1 MIDLT
6 AVIDNEEAIR
16 KFREL
21 RNIARNATTSVVT
34 DADRMDYA
42 MQRFAA
48 TLGKI
53 GVGVSLAGLVRQI
66 AATRGEFQQLEVAFT
81 TLLQSKEKADALMS
95 QMVDLA
101 AKTPFDLKGVA
112 DGARQLL
119 AYGFAA
125 EDITG
130 TLTRLGNV
138 AAGLGL
144 PLERLTYLYG
154 TTAVQGRL
162 YARDM
167 LQFTS
172 SGIPVLQEMA
182 KMYGKT
188 TEEINEM
195 VSAGKIGFED
205 VKKVI
210 EGMTNEG
217 GQFYNLMQEQS
228 KTITGLIS
236 NLGDALD
243 TMFNDIGKSQ
253 EGVIAGVL
261 QGTISLVE
269 NYQKVLD
276 ILVPLVATYG
286 AYKAAIMLTVA
297 AQRVNMVVMR
307 EAVLQK
313 ALALK
318 IGKELTAAQAV
329 EAARMTLVTKGW
341 KALTVA
347 IKANTVAMLRNP
359 VGLITT
365 AIAALT
371 YGLYKLITADSAQE
385 AAQKRVNAAMDEY
398 HQKLDEQK
406 SKAESLHSVMNDD
419 VSTAYSKQKAYEDLI
434 KTYPELLKKY
444 DEEQIKLMSLVDLTK
459 ELNRIND
466 ARKERDLEERY
477 NNKLAEINRE
487 KQYHNTWIGKRDDYA
502 ELYEL
507 EKQLKSFRE
516 TMAAAAPAD
525 VKIATL
531 QGNIDEL
538 TEQNKEIDRLI
549 QEARR
554 KAAQGQF
561 IPYNESEAYLQ
572 EQKQSNVKTIASN
585 QGQITKLQEG
595 GTAVVQNKAYWEN
608 LKKEAQG
615 AIDAMDISL
624 KGTAEWK
631 KLEAQIVE
639 YDAKIKQFNTSDKTV
654 KSVSDA
660 QKKLAELI
668 FANDRALEQSRLDI
682 MKDGREKEL
691 AELDMQI
698 TEKLQVIE
706 KERKLLNEAYD
717 KDPSSARNEAAQ
729 RMTSEFKGNAGLL
742 ARPLIDAAEL
752 VKKGW
757 EDAGDGIATVFSSQY
772 GILDAEGKEIEL
784 LVTPILPNG
793 DVLSP
798 QELEDYIYRQLQGA
812 SDILKSDT
820 KKIVIAT
827 GVSSD
832 GSAGEILHQLQEAY
846 YSEDIKFKERQINIE
861 QKLVDAK
868 AAINLKYANE
878 YDKISKQI
886 MDDTLS
892 DEERKFQDIK
902 DKYAEFRKWVETAKE
917 GGSITLD
924 QAGELEGKIKQ
935 AEENKVLLEKEK
947 AWNEYLTKYGTFR
960 ERLQATKDEYDR
972 KIAGTVTEGERSMLE
987 AERDAA
993 LADFEVQ
1000 ASEWAQQLADMSI
1013 VQLDEMMREAQKK
1026 LEEARKAYDKL
1037 DSSSTS
1043 EAEGLRK
1050 TIIRL
1055 EAEIKK
1061 LKEQLSKASE
1071 TAKTGDWGG
1080 MATAFNAIAETT
1092 RNAANGI
1099 CEYDEG
1105 LANVLSTMGD
1115 IAASVGSFASAM
1127 GNIETSGASFENVMG
1142 GITSGISLATTVIG
1156 GLFNLFKRDDAIE
1169 RTRRQFADLNDEI
1182 IRLKRESEING
1193 WEGTIFG
1200 EDAFRNASENMNV
1213 FTEAYDRYNKTL
1225 SKIQKRGGKFSFL
1238 TGIKEWESAAESIA
1252 NMSVKTRHGTWFR
1265 SAKYESLGSLLP
1277 ELFDDGELNM
1287 DALQKFTESDLFGKL
1302 AEENQELI
1310 KDLVDDW
1317 ELYQDAIEATKDYL
1331 SGIFGDLGNT
1341 MTDALVDAFTNGTNA
1356 AESFKDSV
1364 SGMLGKL
1371 AKDMIY
1377 SIQLAPL
1384 FEEAQKQMLTAMENA
1399 SGLSPEKQFEQ
1410 YTNIID
1416 SLVSSVEG
1424 KQDDVMR
1431 MLEAFREAGNKHNL
1445 DLFTPDNDV
1454 SAQTA
1459 STRGYQVMSQ
1469 DEGEEMNG
1477 RLSDVQAK
1485 TGNILAAVEFV
1496 KSLSAEQLNRT
1507 TDIRDI
1513 MIQLNG
1519 NVADI
1524 RSYTR
1529 VLPTMN
1535 ETLTS
1540 MNRKLDNL

>member
-236 NLGDALD
+236 NLGEALD

-682 MKDGREKEL
+682 MKDGLNKEL
-691 AELDMQI
+691 AEIDFQ
-698 TEKLQVIE
+698 TEQRKQAISKAREEE
-706 KERKLLNEAYD
+706 KEASGGKLTNEREQDFATQMANVEV
-717 KDPSSARNEAAQ
+717 KANNERIAAR
-729 RMTSEFKGNAGLL
+729 M
-742 ARPLIDAAEL
+742 
-752 VKKGW
+752 
-757 EDAGDGIATVFSSQY
+757 
-772 GILDAEGKEIEL
+772 
-784 LVTPILPNG
+784 
-793 DVLSP
+793 
-798 QELEDYIYRQLQGA
+798 
-812 SDILKSDT
+812 
-820 KKIVIAT
+820 
-827 GVSSD
+827 
-832 GSAGEILHQLQEAY
+832 
-846 YSEDIKFKERQINIE
+846 
-861 QKLVDAK
+861 
-868 AAINLKYANE
+868 KYANE

-935 AEENKVLLEKEK
+935 AEENKVLLENEK

-1099 CEYDEG
+1099 REYDEG

-1341 MTDALVDAFTNGTNA
+1341 MTDALADAFTNGTNA

>member
-66 AATRGEFQQLEVAFT
+66 ATTRGEFQQLEVAFT
-81 TLLQSKEKADALMS
+81 TLLQNKEKADALMAE
-95 QMVDLA
+95 MVDLA

-286 AYKAAIMLTVA
+286 TYRAALIATAAIEKVQATITATKAILEQTKMLTRATQAQILFNKAVKANPYVLA
-297 AQRVNMVVMR
+297 AS
-307 EAVLQK
+307 
-313 ALALK
+313 ALV
-318 IGKELTAAQAV
+318 G
-329 EAARMTLVTKGW
+329 LVTLIYQFSDGGYNAAKAQKDLNESIANASAGAIAEQRELARLKGELEGCTEGT
-341 KALTVA
+341 KEYEETKKKIIDKFGQYDSSLKQEALSVQTLTEKYSSLSQA
-347 IKANTVAMLRNP
+347 IMDSYNARQYEQFSASQSKQLEETITKNLDKLYNRLLKE
-359 VGLITT
+359 VGDEKGAELYAKIRDSIISGQELDDDI
-365 AIAALT
+365 IAALDRIQDKGT
-371 YGLYKLITADSAQE
+371 IIADSRIDSWIKNIRE
-385 AAQKRVNAAMDEY
+385 AQKLADEMDAQARRRFGINTP
-398 HQKLDEQK
+398 QKQNEN
-406 SKAESLHSVMNDD
+406 ESPKNEV
-419 VSTAYSKQKAYEDLI
+419 
-434 KTYPELLKKY
+434 
-444 DEEQIKLMSLVDLTK
+444 
-459 ELNRIND
+459 
-466 ARKERDLEERY
+466 
-477 NNKLAEINRE
+477 
-487 KQYHNTWIGKRDDYA
+487 
-502 ELYEL
+502 
-507 EKQLKSFRE
+507 
-516 TMAAAAPAD
+516 
-525 VKIATL
+525 
-531 QGNIDEL
+531 
-538 TEQNKEIDRLI
+538 QNKV
-549 QEARR
+549 
-554 KAAQGQF
+554 AA
-561 IPYNESEAYLQ
+561 
-572 EQKQSNVKTIASN
+572 VH
-585 QGQITKLQEG
+585 
-595 GTAVVQNKAYWEN
+595 NKAYWEN

-615 AIDAMDISL
+615 AIDAMDVSL

-668 FANDRALEQSRLDI
+668 LANDRALEQSRLDI
-682 MKDGREKEL
+682 MKEGLDKEL
-691 AELDMQI
+691 AEIDFQ
-698 TEKLQVIE
+698 TEQRKQAISKAREEE
-706 KERKLLNEAYD
+706 KEASGGKLTNEREQVFTTQMANLETKANDERIAARK
-717 KDPSSARNEAAQ
+717 
-729 RMTSEFKGNAGLL
+729 
-742 ARPLIDAAEL
+742 
-752 VKKGW
+752 
-757 EDAGDGIATVFSSQY
+757 
-772 GILDAEGKEIEL
+772 
-784 LVTPILPNG
+784 
-793 DVLSP
+793 
-798 QELEDYIYRQLQGA
+798 
-812 SDILKSDT
+812 
-820 KKIVIAT
+820 
-827 GVSSD
+827 
-832 GSAGEILHQLQEAY
+832 
-846 YSEDIKFKERQINIE
+846 
-861 QKLVDAK
+861 
-868 AAINLKYANE
+868 KYAKE
-878 YDKISKQI
+878 YNKISKQI
-886 MDDTLS
+886 TDSALS
-892 DEERKFQDIK
+892 EEERKYQGIK
-902 DKYAEFRKWVETAKE
+902 DKYAEFRKWVETAKA
-917 GGSITLD
+917 GGNITSD
-924 QAGELEGKIKQ
+924 Q
-935 AEENKVLLEKEK
+935 AEEL
-947 AWNEYLTKYGTFR
+947 
-960 ERLQATKDEYDR
+960 
-972 KIAGTVTEGERSMLE
+972 
-987 AERDAA
+987 
-993 LADFEVQ
+993 
-1000 ASEWAQQLADMSI
+1000 
-1013 VQLDEMMREAQKK
+1013 
-1026 LEEARKAYDKL
+1026 
-1037 DSSSTS
+1037 
-1043 EAEGLRK
+1043 
-1050 TIIRL
+1050 
-1055 EAEIKK
+1055 EIKIN
-1061 LKEQLSKASE
+1061 Q
-1071 TAKTGDWGG
+1071 
-1080 MATAFNAIAETT
+1080 AETT
-1092 RNAANGI
+1092 EALKAIVDEYGTAEDKITEIHEKAEKARQVATENGRS
-1099 CEYDEG
+1099 D
-1105 LANVLSTMGD
+1105 L
-1115 IAASVGSFASAM
+1115 IAKITQWEKDQISAIEASVIEQSDLWKQLLGDLDRMTTDQLQEAINQARQLIANSTNLSIQDTQALLGS
-1127 GNIETSGASFENVMG
+1127 IENAHKK
-1142 GITSGISLATTVIG
+1142 LTTR
-1156 GLFNLFKRDDAIE
+1156 NPFKA
-1169 RTRRQFADLNDEI
+1169 
-1182 IRLKRESEING
+1182 LK
-1193 WEGTIFG
+1193 
-1200 EDAFRNASENMNV
+1200 D
-1213 FTEAYDRYNKTL
+1213 AYDRYRKAVKSGNKYDIASAWADVQTATQRVKKTFSEMIEIVSDLGGALDSDVVDGFNKIDSIVGNAMNAFEGFGKKGEKSTEDIIKGL
-1225 SKIQKRGGKFSFL
+1225 SGVTGIITTIIGLFDNSARQAEIQAEKNRQLEGTWDSINYQVERYIDLLETAGGSEYFENAEKALSSIQKGIDLTIKSLTDFPTGEVDKI
-1238 TGIKEWESAAESIA
+1238 TGILKVISFAGGRDI
-1252 NMSVKTRHGTWFR
+1252 NI
-1265 SAKYESLGSLLP
+1265 SLLGVSK
-1277 ELFDDGELNM
+1277 EDYETLKQIYEVLQSGDKDAIIALKDNEDLFKLLPKWMQDLINKLIDYDDQLKKTQEDINKDLFQTTTSDMEDAIISWLKNVKDGSDEASEYLEDAM
-1287 DALQKFTESDLFGKL
+1287 RDALL
-1302 AEENQELI
+1302 
-1310 KDLVDDW
+1310 
-1317 ELYQDAIEATKDYL
+1317 
-1331 SGIFGDLGNT
+1331 
-1341 MTDALVDAFTNGTNA
+1341 
-1356 AESFKDSV
+1356 ESFKIEQLRPRLQEFYKKYAQYADTDQDN
-1364 SGMLGKL
+1364 KL
-1371 AKDMIY
+1371 D
-1377 SIQLAPL
+1377 
-1384 FEEAQKQMLTAMENA
+1384 LTADEI
-1399 SGLSPEKQFEQ
+1399 SKLREEWKD
-1410 YTNIID
+1410 IID
-1416 SLVSSVEG
+1416 WSKAQTEGIRDVIGESSSL
-1424 KQDDVMR
+1424 
-1431 MLEAFREAGNKHNL
+1431 
-1445 DLFTPDNDV
+1445 

>member
-125 EDITG
+125 EDVTG

-286 AYKAAIMLTVA
+286 AYRAALIATAAIEKVQATITATKAILEQTKMLTRATQAQILFNKAVKANPYVLA
-297 AQRVNMVVMR
+297 AS
-307 EAVLQK
+307 
-313 ALALK
+313 ALV
-318 IGKELTAAQAV
+318 G
-329 EAARMTLVTKGW
+329 LVTLIYQFSDGGYNAA
-341 KALTVA
+341 KAQKDLNES
-347 IKANTVAMLRNP
+347 IANASA
-359 VGLITT
+359 G
-365 AIAALT
+365 AIAEQRELARLKGELEGCT
-371 YGLYKLITADSAQE
+371 EGTKEYEETKKKIIDKFGQYDSSLKQE
-385 AAQKRVNAAMDEY
+385 ALSVQTLTEKYSSLSQAIMDSYNARQY
-398 HQKLDEQK
+398 EQF
-406 SKAESLHSVMNDD
+406 SASQ
-419 VSTAYSKQKAYEDLI
+419 SKQLEETITKNLDKLYNR
-434 KTYPELLKKY
+434 LLKEVG
-444 DEEQIKLMSLVDLTK
+444 DEK
-459 ELNRIND
+459 
-466 ARKERDLEERY
+466 
-477 NNKLAEINRE
+477 
-487 KQYHNTWIGKRDDYA
+487 GA
-502 ELYEL
+502 ELYAKIRDSIISGQEL
-507 EKQLKSFRE
+507 
-516 TMAAAAPAD
+516 D
-525 VKIATL
+525 DDIIAVL
-531 QGNIDEL
+531 DRI
-538 TEQNKEIDRLI
+538 QNKGTIIADSRIDSWIKNIREAQKLADEADA
-549 QEARR
+549 QARR
-554 KAAQGQF
+554 RFGINTPQKQNE
-561 IPYNESEAYLQ
+561 NESPKNEVQNKVA
-572 EQKQSNVKTIASN
+572 A
-585 QGQITKLQEG
+585 
-595 GTAVVQNKAYWEN
+595 VQNKAYWEN

-668 FANDRALEQSRLDI
+668 LANDRALEQSRLDI
-682 MKDGREKEL
+682 MKDGLDKEL
-691 AELDMQI
+691 AEIDFQ
-698 TEKLQVIE
+698 TEQRKQAISKAREEE
-706 KERKLLNEAYD
+706 KEASGGKLTD
-717 KDPSSARNEAAQ
+717 KREQD
-729 RMTSEFKGNAGLL
+729 F
-742 ARPLIDAAEL
+742 
-752 VKKGW
+752 
-757 EDAGDGIATVFSSQY
+757 ATQM
-772 GILDAEGKEIEL
+772 A
-784 LVTPILPNG
+784 N
-793 DVLSP
+793 
-798 QELEDYIYRQLQGA
+798 LE
-812 SDILKSDT
+812 
-820 KKIVIAT
+820 
-827 GVSSD
+827 
-832 GSAGEILHQLQEAY
+832 
-846 YSEDIKFKERQINIE
+846 
-861 QKLVDAK
+861 AK
-868 AAINLKYANE
+868 ANDERIAARKKYANE

-886 MDDTLS
+886 TDSALS
-892 DEERKFQDIK
+892 EEERKYQGIK
-902 DKYAEFRKWVETAKE
+902 DKYAEFRKWVETAKA
-917 GGSITLD
+917 GGNITSD
-924 QAGELEGKIKQ
+924 QAEELEGKIKQ
-935 AEENKVLLEKEK
+935 AEENKVLLENEK

-1099 CEYDEG
+1099 REYDEG

-1193 WEGTIFG
+1193 GEGTIFG

-1238 TGIKEWESAAESIA
+1238 TGIKEWDSAAESIA
-1252 NMSVKTRHGTWFR
+1252 NMSVKTRHGTWLR

-1287 DALQKFTESDLFGKL
+1287 DALQKFTESDLFGNL
-1302 AEENQELI
+1302 AKENQELI

-1341 MTDALVDAFTNGTNA
+1341 MTDTLVDAFANGTNA

-1364 SGMLGKL
+1364 SGMLSKL

-1384 FEEAQKQMLTAMENA
+1384 FEEAQKQMLTVMENA

-1416 SLVSSVEG
+1416 SLVSNVEG

>member
-253 EGVIAGVL
+253 EGIISNVL

-595 GTAVVQNKAYWEN
+595 STGVVQNKAYWEN
-608 LKKEAQG
+608 LKKEAQE

-668 FANDRALEQSRLDI
+668 LANDRALEQSRLDI
-682 MKDGREKEL
+682 MKEGLDKEL
-691 AELDMQI
+691 AEIDFQ
-698 TEKLQVIE
+698 TEQRKQAISKAREEE
-706 KERKLLNEAYD
+706 KEASGGKLTNEREQDFATQMANLEV
-717 KDPSSARNEAAQ
+717 KANNERIAAR
-729 RMTSEFKGNAGLL
+729 M
-742 ARPLIDAAEL
+742 
-752 VKKGW
+752 
-757 EDAGDGIATVFSSQY
+757 
-772 GILDAEGKEIEL
+772 
-784 LVTPILPNG
+784 
-793 DVLSP
+793 
-798 QELEDYIYRQLQGA
+798 
-812 SDILKSDT
+812 
-820 KKIVIAT
+820 
-827 GVSSD
+827 
-832 GSAGEILHQLQEAY
+832 
-846 YSEDIKFKERQINIE
+846 
-861 QKLVDAK
+861 
-868 AAINLKYANE
+868 KYANE

-1099 CEYDEG
+1099 REYDEG

-1127 GNIETSGASFENVMG
+1127 GNIETSGARFENVLG

-1238 TGIKEWESAAESIA
+1238 TGIKEWDSAAESIA

-1302 AEENQELI
+1302 AGENQELI

-1341 MTDALVDAFTNGTNA
+1341 MTDALVDAFANGTNA

>member
-66 AATRGEFQQLEVAFT
+66 ATTRGEFQQLEVAFT
-81 TLLQSKEKADALMS
+81 TLLQNKEKADALMAE
-95 QMVDLA
+95 MVDLA

-286 AYKAAIMLTVA
+286 TYRAALIATAAIEKVQATITATKAILEQTKMLTRATQAQILFNKAVKANPYVLAASALVGLVSVIWRFSNRAKEAAKNAEGIARVNRQVAEQTDAEVARIKSLQDHLSDTNAAYSARKKALDDLKSIVPSYHANLTEEGSLINNNTAALKAYITEFERLVKLQA
-297 AQRVNMVVMR
+297 AQ
-307 EAVLQK
+307 
-313 ALALK
+313 
-318 IGKELTAAQAV
+318 
-329 EAARMTLVTKGW
+329 
-341 KALTVA
+341 
-347 IKANTVAMLRNP
+347 
-359 VGLITT
+359 
-365 AIAALT
+365 
-371 YGLYKLITADSAQE
+371 
-385 AAQKRVNAAMDEY
+385 
-398 HQKLDEQK
+398 
-406 SKAESLHSVMNDD
+406 
-419 VSTAYSKQKAYEDLI
+419 
-434 KTYPELLKKY
+434 
-444 DEEQIKLMSLVDLTK
+444 
-459 ELNRIND
+459 
-466 ARKERDLEERY
+466 
-477 NNKLAEINRE
+477 
-487 KQYHNTWIGKRDDYA
+487 
-502 ELYEL
+502 
-507 EKQLKSFRE
+507 
-516 TMAAAAPAD
+516 
-525 VKIATL
+525 
-531 QGNIDEL
+531 DEL
-538 TEQNKEIDRLI
+538 TEAYKKQRQLQKELTKYEHDLA
-549 QEARR
+549 EARQYNSLVAQPSVSAKVGTSGLQAISMGAGSGVAKPTAEIENQIER
-554 KAAQGQF
+554 IKSEISATNDIINELNNEITNTSFEEKASKTILSAIQNLTDAQNA
-561 IPYNESEAYLQ
+561 YNEAVKAWEAAV
-572 EQKQSNVKTIASN
+572 SDGSDISVVKE
-585 QGQITKLQEG
+585 K
-595 GTAVVQNKAYWEN
+595 
-608 LKKEAQG
+608 QG
-615 AIDAMDISL
+615 AVDA
-624 KGTAEWK
+624 AK
-631 KLEAQIVE
+631 KALDEAR
-639 YDAKIKQFNTSDKTV
+639 
-654 KSVSDA
+654 
-660 QKKLAELI
+660 KLAGVDEKTKKAVTKSQKELADLVL
-668 FANDRALEQSRLDI
+668 ANDLALEQSRLDI

-1000 ASEWAQQLADMSI
+1000 ESEWAQQLADMSI

-1099 CEYDEG
+1099 REYDEG

-1341 MTDALVDAFTNGTNA
+1341 MTDALADAFTNGTNA

>member
-81 TLLQSKEKADALMS
+81 TLLQNKEKADALMAE
-95 QMVDLA
+95 MVDLA

-276 ILVPLVATYG
+276 ILIPLVATYG

-525 VKIATL
+525 VKIVTL

-595 GTAVVQNKAYWEN
+595 GTAVVRNKAYWEN

-682 MKDGREKEL
+682 MKEGLDKEL
-691 AELDMQI
+691 AEIDFQ
-698 TEKLQVIE
+698 TEQRKQAISKAREEE
-706 KERKLLNEAYD
+706 KEASGGKLTNEREQDFATQMANLEV
-717 KDPSSARNEAAQ
+717 KANNERIAAR
-729 RMTSEFKGNAGLL
+729 M
-742 ARPLIDAAEL
+742 
-752 VKKGW
+752 
-757 EDAGDGIATVFSSQY
+757 
-772 GILDAEGKEIEL
+772 
-784 LVTPILPNG
+784 
-793 DVLSP
+793 
-798 QELEDYIYRQLQGA
+798 
-812 SDILKSDT
+812 
-820 KKIVIAT
+820 
-827 GVSSD
+827 
-832 GSAGEILHQLQEAY
+832 
-846 YSEDIKFKERQINIE
+846 
-861 QKLVDAK
+861 
-868 AAINLKYANE
+868 KYANE

-924 QAGELEGKIKQ
+924 QAGELEEKIKQ
-935 AEENKVLLEKEK
+935 AETTKTLKAIVDEYGTAEDKITEIHEK
-947 AWNEYLTKYGTFR
+947 AEKAR
-960 ERLQATKDEYDR
+960 QVATENGRSDLIA
-972 KIAGTVTEGERSMLE
+972 KIAQWEKDQISAIE
-987 AERDAA
+987 ASVIEQSDLWKQLLGDLDRMTTDQLQEAISQARQLIANSTNLSIQDTQA
-993 LADFEVQ
+993 LLGSVENAY
-1000 ASEWAQQLADMSI
+1000 
-1013 VQLDEMMREAQKK
+1013 KK
-1026 LEEARKAYDKL
+1026 L
-1037 DSSSTS
+1037 
-1043 EAEGLRK
+1043 
-1050 TIIRL
+1050 
-1055 EAEIKK
+1055 
-1061 LKEQLSKASE
+1061 
-1071 TAKTGDWGG
+1071 
-1080 MATAFNAIAETT
+1080 TT
-1092 RNAANGI
+1092 RNP
-1099 CEYDEG
+1099 
-1105 LANVLSTMGD
+1105 
-1115 IAASVGSFASAM
+1115 
-1127 GNIETSGASFENVMG
+1127 
-1142 GITSGISLATTVIG
+1142 
-1156 GLFNLFKRDDAIE
+1156 FKA
-1169 RTRRQFADLNDEI
+1169 
-1182 IRLKRESEING
+1182 LK
-1193 WEGTIFG
+1193 
-1200 EDAFRNASENMNV
+1200 D
-1213 FTEAYDRYNKTL
+1213 AYDRYHKALKSENKDGVTSAWADVQTATQSVKSNISEITQIASSLGGILGNEVGDGISKVGSLTNDLITVFEGFGGGGASTPGGIMAWVQAGMNVATTIIGLFDDSARQAEIQAEKNRQLEGTWDSINYQVERYIDLLETAGGSEYFENAEKAL
-1225 SKIQKRGGKFSFL
+1225 SSIQKGIDLAIQSLTDFPTVAADKFTHALRVISSSSFGEKVRPSVL
-1238 TGIKEWESAAESIA
+1238 GITQEEYEALKRISKVLQSGDKDAIIALKENEDFW
-1252 NMSVKTRHGTWFR
+1252 K
-1265 SAKYESLGSLLP
+1265 LLP
-1277 ELFDDGELNM
+1277 EWIQQGIDKLIDYDDQLKKTQEDINKDLFQTTTSDMEDAIISWLKNVKDGSDEASEYLEDAM
-1287 DALQKFTESDLFGKL
+1287 RDALL
-1302 AEENQELI
+1302 
-1310 KDLVDDW
+1310 
-1317 ELYQDAIEATKDYL
+1317 
-1331 SGIFGDLGNT
+1331 
-1341 MTDALVDAFTNGTNA
+1341 
-1356 AESFKDSV
+1356 ESFKIEQLRPRLQEFYKKYAQYADTDQDN
-1364 SGMLGKL
+1364 KL
-1371 AKDMIY
+1371 D
-1377 SIQLAPL
+1377 
-1384 FEEAQKQMLTAMENA
+1384 LTADEI
-1399 SGLSPEKQFEQ
+1399 SKLREEWKD
-1410 YTNIID
+1410 IID
-1416 SLVSSVEG
+1416 WSKEQTEGIRDVIGESSSL
-1424 KQDDVMR
+1424 
-1431 MLEAFREAGNKHNL
+1431 
-1445 DLFTPDNDV
+1445 

>member
-66 AATRGEFQQLEVAFT
+66 ATTRGEFQQLEVAFT
-81 TLLQSKEKADALMS
+81 TLLQNKEKADALMAE
-95 QMVDLA
+95 MVDLA

-276 ILVPLVATYG
+276 ILIPLVATYG
-286 AYKAAIMLTVA
+286 AYKAALIATAAIEKVQATITATKAILEQTKMLTRATQAQILFNKAVKANPYVLA
-297 AQRVNMVVMR
+297 AS
-307 EAVLQK
+307 
-313 ALALK
+313 ALV
-318 IGKELTAAQAV
+318 G
-329 EAARMTLVTKGW
+329 LVTLIYQFSDGGYNAAKAQKDLNESIANASAGAIAEQRELARLKGELEGCTEGT
-341 KALTVA
+341 KEYEETKKKIIDKFGQYDSSLKQEALSVQTLTEKYNSLSQA
-347 IKANTVAMLRNP
+347 IMDSYNARQYEQFSASQSKQLEETITKNLDKLYNRLLKE
-359 VGLITT
+359 VGDEKGAELYAKIRDSIISGQELDDDI
-365 AIAALT
+365 IAALDRIQDKGT
-371 YGLYKLITADSAQE
+371 IIADSRIDSWIKNIRE
-385 AAQKRVNAAMDEY
+385 AQKLADEMDA
-398 HQKLDEQK
+398 Q
-406 SKAESLHSVMNDD
+406 
-419 VSTAYSKQKAYEDLI
+419 
-434 KTYPELLKKY
+434 
-444 DEEQIKLMSLVDLTK
+444 
-459 ELNRIND
+459 
-466 ARKERDLEERY
+466 ARKRFG
-477 NNKLAEINRE
+477 INTPQ
-487 KQYHNTWIGKRDDYA
+487 KQNENESPKN
-502 ELYEL
+502 E
-507 EKQLKSFRE
+507 
-516 TMAAAAPAD
+516 
-525 VKIATL
+525 V
-531 QGNIDEL
+531 
-538 TEQNKEIDRLI
+538 QNKVSAI
-549 QEARR
+549 
-554 KAAQGQF
+554 
-561 IPYNESEAYLQ
+561 
-572 EQKQSNVKTIASN
+572 
-585 QGQITKLQEG
+585 
-595 GTAVVQNKAYWEN
+595 QNKAYWEN

-668 FANDRALEQSRLDI
+668 LANDRALEQSRLDI
-682 MKDGREKEL
+682 MKEGLDKEL
-691 AELDMQI
+691 AEIDFQ
-698 TEKLQVIE
+698 TEQRKQAISKAREEE
-706 KERKLLNEAYD
+706 KEASGGKLTNE
-717 KDPSSARNEAAQ
+717 REQ
-729 RMTSEFKGNAGLL
+729 
-742 ARPLIDAAEL
+742 
-752 VKKGW
+752 
-757 EDAGDGIATVFSSQY
+757 VFTTQM
-772 GILDAEGKEIEL
+772 A
-784 LVTPILPNG
+784 N
-793 DVLSP
+793 
-798 QELEDYIYRQLQGA
+798 LE
-812 SDILKSDT
+812 
-820 KKIVIAT
+820 
-827 GVSSD
+827 
-832 GSAGEILHQLQEAY
+832 
-846 YSEDIKFKERQINIE
+846 
-861 QKLVDAK
+861 AK
-868 AAINLKYANE
+868 ANDERIAARKKYAKE
-878 YDKISKQI
+878 YNKISKQI
-886 MDDTLS
+886 TDSALS
-892 DEERKFQDIK
+892 EEERKYQGIK
-902 DKYAEFRKWVETAKE
+902 DKYTEFRKWVETAKA
-917 GGSITLD
+917 GGNITSD
-924 QAGELEGKIKQ
+924 Q
-935 AEENKVLLEKEK
+935 
-947 AWNEYLTKYGTFR
+947 
-960 ERLQATKDEYDR
+960 
-972 KIAGTVTEGERSMLE
+972 
-987 AERDAA
+987 
-993 LADFEVQ
+993 
-1000 ASEWAQQLADMSI
+1000 
-1013 VQLDEMMREAQKK
+1013 
-1026 LEEARKAYDKL
+1026 
-1037 DSSSTS
+1037 
-1043 EAEGLRK
+1043 AEGL
-1050 TIIRL
+1050 
-1055 EAEIKK
+1055 EIKIN
-1061 LKEQLSKASE
+1061 Q
-1071 TAKTGDWGG
+1071 
-1080 MATAFNAIAETT
+1080 AETT
-1092 RNAANGI
+1092 EALKAI
-1099 CEYDEG
+1099 VDEYGTAEDKITEIHEKAEKARQVATESG
-1105 LANVLSTMGD
+1105 RSDLITK
-1115 IAASVGSFASAM
+1115 IAQWEKDQISAIEASVIEQSDLWKQLLGDLDRMTTDQLQEAINQARQLIANSTNLSIQDTQALLGS
-1127 GNIETSGASFENVMG
+1127 IENAYKK
-1142 GITSGISLATTVIG
+1142 LTTR
-1156 GLFNLFKRDDAIE
+1156 NPFKA
-1169 RTRRQFADLNDEI
+1169 
-1182 IRLKRESEING
+1182 LK
-1193 WEGTIFG
+1193 
-1200 EDAFRNASENMNV
+1200 D
-1213 FTEAYDRYNKTL
+1213 AYDRYRKAVKSGNKDDIASAWADVQTATQRVKKTFSEMIEIVSDLGGALDSDVVDGFNKIDSIVGNAMNAFEGFGKKGKKSTEDIIKGL
-1225 SKIQKRGGKFSFL
+1225 SGV
-1238 TGIKEWESAAESIA
+1238 TGII
-1252 NMSVKTRHGTWFR
+1252 TTIIG
-1265 SAKYESLGSLLP
+1265 
-1277 ELFDDGELNM
+1277 LFDDSARQAEIQAEKNRQLEGTWDSINYQVERYIDLLETAGGSEYFENAEKALSSIQKGIDLTIKSLTDFPTGEVDKITGILKVISFAGGRDINTSLLGVSKEDYETLKQVYEVLQSGDKDAIIALKDNEDLFKLLPKWM
-1287 DALQKFTESDLFGKL
+1287 QDLINKLIDYDDQLKKTQEDINKDLFQTTTSDMEDAVISWLKNVKDGSDEASEYLEDAMRDALL
-1302 AEENQELI
+1302 
-1310 KDLVDDW
+1310 
-1317 ELYQDAIEATKDYL
+1317 
-1331 SGIFGDLGNT
+1331 
-1341 MTDALVDAFTNGTNA
+1341 
-1356 AESFKDSV
+1356 ESFKIEQLRPRLQEFYKKYAQYADTDQDN
-1364 SGMLGKL
+1364 KL
-1371 AKDMIY
+1371 D
-1377 SIQLAPL
+1377 
-1384 FEEAQKQMLTAMENA
+1384 LTADEI
-1399 SGLSPEKQFEQ
+1399 SKLREEWKD
-1410 YTNIID
+1410 IID
-1416 SLVSSVEG
+1416 WSKEQTEGIRDIIGESSSL
-1424 KQDDVMR
+1424 
-1431 MLEAFREAGNKHNL
+1431 
-1445 DLFTPDNDV
+1445 

>member
-81 TLLQSKEKADALMS
+81 TLLQNKEKADALMAE
-95 QMVDLA
+95 MVDLA

-682 MKDGREKEL
+682 MKDGLNKEL
-691 AELDMQI
+691 AEIDFQ
-698 TEKLQVIE
+698 TEQRKQAISKAREEE
-706 KERKLLNEAYD
+706 KEASGGKLTNEREQDFATQMANVEV
-717 KDPSSARNEAAQ
+717 KANNERIAAR
-729 RMTSEFKGNAGLL
+729 M
-742 ARPLIDAAEL
+742 
-752 VKKGW
+752 
-757 EDAGDGIATVFSSQY
+757 
-772 GILDAEGKEIEL
+772 
-784 LVTPILPNG
+784 
-793 DVLSP
+793 
-798 QELEDYIYRQLQGA
+798 
-812 SDILKSDT
+812 
-820 KKIVIAT
+820 
-827 GVSSD
+827 
-832 GSAGEILHQLQEAY
+832 
-846 YSEDIKFKERQINIE
+846 
-861 QKLVDAK
+861 
-868 AAINLKYANE
+868 KYANE

-935 AEENKVLLEKEK
+935 AEENKVLLENEK

-1099 CEYDEG
+1099 REYDEG

-1238 TGIKEWESAAESIA
+1238 TGIKEWDSAAESIA

-1341 MTDALVDAFTNGTNA
+1341 MTDALVDAFANGTNA

-1364 SGMLGKL
+1364 SGMLSKL

-1384 FEEAQKQMLTAMENA
+1384 FEEAQKQMLTVMENA

-1416 SLVSSVEG
+1416 SLVSNVEG

>member
-66 AATRGEFQQLEVAFT
+66 ATTRGEFQQLEVAFT
-81 TLLQSKEKADALMS
+81 TLLQNKEKADALMAE
-95 QMVDLA
+95 MVDLA

-286 AYKAAIMLTVA
+286 TYRAALIATAAIEKVQATITATKAILEQTKMLTRATQAQILFNKAVKANPYVLAASALVGLVSVIWRFSNRAKEAAKNAEGLARVNRQVAEQTDAEVARIKSLQDILSDTNAAYSARKKALDDLKSIVPSYHANLTEEGSLINNNTAALKAYITEFERLVKLQA
-297 AQRVNMVVMR
+297 AQ
-307 EAVLQK
+307 
-313 ALALK
+313 
-318 IGKELTAAQAV
+318 
-329 EAARMTLVTKGW
+329 
-341 KALTVA
+341 
-347 IKANTVAMLRNP
+347 
-359 VGLITT
+359 
-365 AIAALT
+365 
-371 YGLYKLITADSAQE
+371 
-385 AAQKRVNAAMDEY
+385 
-398 HQKLDEQK
+398 
-406 SKAESLHSVMNDD
+406 
-419 VSTAYSKQKAYEDLI
+419 
-434 KTYPELLKKY
+434 
-444 DEEQIKLMSLVDLTK
+444 
-459 ELNRIND
+459 
-466 ARKERDLEERY
+466 
-477 NNKLAEINRE
+477 
-487 KQYHNTWIGKRDDYA
+487 
-502 ELYEL
+502 
-507 EKQLKSFRE
+507 
-516 TMAAAAPAD
+516 
-525 VKIATL
+525 
-531 QGNIDEL
+531 DEL
-538 TEQNKEIDRLI
+538 TEAYKKQRQLQKELTKYEHDLA
-549 QEARR
+549 EARQYNSLV
-554 KAAQGQF
+554 AQPSVSAKVGTSGLQAISMGAGSGVAKPTAEIENQIERIKSEISATNDIINELNNEITNTSF
-561 IPYNESEAYLQ
+561 EEEASKTILSAIQNLTDAQNAYNEAVKAWEAAV
-572 EQKQSNVKTIASN
+572 SDGSDISVVKE
-585 QGQITKLQEG
+585 K
-595 GTAVVQNKAYWEN
+595 
-608 LKKEAQG
+608 QG
-615 AIDAMDISL
+615 AVDA
-624 KGTAEWK
+624 AK
-631 KLEAQIVE
+631 KALDEAR
-639 YDAKIKQFNTSDKTV
+639 
-654 KSVSDA
+654 
-660 QKKLAELI
+660 KLAGVDEKTKKAVTKSQKELADLVL
-668 FANDRALEQSRLDI
+668 ANDLALEQSRLDI

-892 DEERKFQDIK
+892 DKERKFQDIK

-1099 CEYDEG
+1099 REYDEG

-1341 MTDALVDAFTNGTNA
+1341 MTDALADAFTNGTNA

>member
-81 TLLQSKEKADALMS
+81 TLLQNKEKADALMAE
-95 QMVDLA
+95 MVDLA

-276 ILVPLVATYG
+276 ILIPLVATYG

-525 VKIATL
+525 VKIVTL

-595 GTAVVQNKAYWEN
+595 GTAVVRNKAYWEN

-682 MKDGREKEL
+682 MKEGLDKEL
-691 AELDMQI
+691 AEIDFQ
-698 TEKLQVIE
+698 TEQRKQAISKAREEE
-706 KERKLLNEAYD
+706 KEASGGKLTNE
-717 KDPSSARNEAAQ
+717 REQ
-729 RMTSEFKGNAGLL
+729 
-742 ARPLIDAAEL
+742 
-752 VKKGW
+752 
-757 EDAGDGIATVFSSQY
+757 VFTTQM
-772 GILDAEGKEIEL
+772 A
-784 LVTPILPNG
+784 N
-793 DVLSP
+793 
-798 QELEDYIYRQLQGA
+798 LE
-812 SDILKSDT
+812 
-820 KKIVIAT
+820 
-827 GVSSD
+827 
-832 GSAGEILHQLQEAY
+832 
-846 YSEDIKFKERQINIE
+846 
-861 QKLVDAK
+861 AK
-868 AAINLKYANE
+868 ANDERIAARKKYAKE
-878 YDKISKQI
+878 YNKISKQI
-886 MDDTLS
+886 TDSALS
-892 DEERKFQDIK
+892 EEERKYQGIK
-902 DKYAEFRKWVETAKE
+902 DKYAEFRKWVETAKA
-917 GGSITLD
+917 GGNITSD
-924 QAGELEGKIKQ
+924 Q
-935 AEENKVLLEKEK
+935 
-947 AWNEYLTKYGTFR
+947 
-960 ERLQATKDEYDR
+960 
-972 KIAGTVTEGERSMLE
+972 
-987 AERDAA
+987 
-993 LADFEVQ
+993 
-1000 ASEWAQQLADMSI
+1000 
-1013 VQLDEMMREAQKK
+1013 
-1026 LEEARKAYDKL
+1026 
-1037 DSSSTS
+1037 
-1043 EAEGLRK
+1043 AEGL
-1050 TIIRL
+1050 
-1055 EAEIKK
+1055 EIKIN
-1061 LKEQLSKASE
+1061 Q
-1071 TAKTGDWGG
+1071 
-1080 MATAFNAIAETT
+1080 AETT
-1092 RNAANGI
+1092 EALKAVVD
-1099 CEYDEG
+1099 EYGTAEDKITEIHEKAEKARQVATESG
-1105 LANVLSTMGD
+1105 RSDLITKITQWEKDQISA
-1115 IAASVGSFASAM
+1115 IEASVIEQSDLWKQLLGDLDRMTTDQLQEAINQARQLIANSTNLSIQDTQALLGS
-1127 GNIETSGASFENVMG
+1127 IENAYKK
-1142 GITSGISLATTVIG
+1142 LTTR
-1156 GLFNLFKRDDAIE
+1156 NPFKA
-1169 RTRRQFADLNDEI
+1169 
-1182 IRLKRESEING
+1182 LK
-1193 WEGTIFG
+1193 
-1200 EDAFRNASENMNV
+1200 D
-1213 FTEAYDRYNKTL
+1213 AYDRYRKAVKSGNKDDIASAWADVQTATQRVKKTFSEMIEIVSDLGGALDSDVVDGFNKIDSIVGNAMNAFEGFGKKGKKSTEDIIKGL
-1225 SKIQKRGGKFSFL
+1225 SGV
-1238 TGIKEWESAAESIA
+1238 TGII
-1252 NMSVKTRHGTWFR
+1252 TTIIG
-1265 SAKYESLGSLLP
+1265 
-1277 ELFDDGELNM
+1277 LFDDSARQAEIQAEKNRQLEGTWDSINYQVERYIDLLETAGGSEYFENAEKALSSIQKGIDLTIKSLTDFPTGEVDKITGILKVISFAGGRDINTSLLGVSKEDYETLKQVYEVLQSGDKDAIIALKDNEDLFKLLPKWM
-1287 DALQKFTESDLFGKL
+1287 QDLIDKLIDYDDQLKKTQEDINKDLFQTTTSDMEDAIISWLKNVKDGSDEASEYLEDAMRDALL
-1302 AEENQELI
+1302 
-1310 KDLVDDW
+1310 
-1317 ELYQDAIEATKDYL
+1317 
-1331 SGIFGDLGNT
+1331 
-1341 MTDALVDAFTNGTNA
+1341 
-1356 AESFKDSV
+1356 ESFKIEQLRPRLQEFYKKYAQYADTDQDN
-1364 SGMLGKL
+1364 KL
-1371 AKDMIY
+1371 D
-1377 SIQLAPL
+1377 
-1384 FEEAQKQMLTAMENA
+1384 LTADEI
-1399 SGLSPEKQFEQ
+1399 SKLREEWKD
-1410 YTNIID
+1410 IID
-1416 SLVSSVEG
+1416 WSKEQTEGIRDVIGESSSL
-1424 KQDDVMR
+1424 
-1431 MLEAFREAGNKHNL
+1431 
-1445 DLFTPDNDV
+1445 

>member
-125 EDITG
+125 EDVTG

-253 EGVIAGVL
+253 EGIISNVL

-286 AYKAAIMLTVA
+286 TYRAALIATAAIEKVQATITATKAILEQTKMLTRATQAQILFNKAVKANPYVLA
-297 AQRVNMVVMR
+297 AS
-307 EAVLQK
+307 
-313 ALALK
+313 ALV
-318 IGKELTAAQAV
+318 G
-329 EAARMTLVTKGW
+329 LVTLIYQFSDGGYNAA
-341 KALTVA
+341 KAQKDLNES
-347 IKANTVAMLRNP
+347 IANASA
-359 VGLITT
+359 G
-365 AIAALT
+365 AIAEQRELARLKGELEGCT
-371 YGLYKLITADSAQE
+371 EGTKEYEETKKKIIDKFGQYDSSLKQE
-385 AAQKRVNAAMDEY
+385 ALSVQTLTEKYSSLSQAIMDSYNARQY
-398 HQKLDEQK
+398 EQF
-406 SKAESLHSVMNDD
+406 SASQ
-419 VSTAYSKQKAYEDLI
+419 SKQLEETITKNLDKLYNR
-434 KTYPELLKKY
+434 LLKEMG
-444 DEEQIKLMSLVDLTK
+444 DEK
-459 ELNRIND
+459 
-466 ARKERDLEERY
+466 
-477 NNKLAEINRE
+477 
-487 KQYHNTWIGKRDDYA
+487 GA
-502 ELYEL
+502 ELYAKIRDSIISGQEL
-507 EKQLKSFRE
+507 
-516 TMAAAAPAD
+516 D
-525 VKIATL
+525 DDIIAVL
-531 QGNIDEL
+531 DRI
-538 TEQNKEIDRLI
+538 QNKGTIIADSRIDSWIKNIREAQKLADETDA
-549 QEARR
+549 QARR
-554 KAAQGQF
+554 RFGINTPQKQNE
-561 IPYNESEAYLQ
+561 NESPKNEVQNKVA
-572 EQKQSNVKTIASN
+572 
-585 QGQITKLQEG
+585 
-595 GTAVVQNKAYWEN
+595 AVHNKAYWEN

-668 FANDRALEQSRLDI
+668 LANDRALEQSRLDI
-682 MKDGREKEL
+682 MKDGLNKEL
-691 AELDMQI
+691 AEIDFQTQQRKQAI
-698 TEKLQVIE
+698 SKAREEE
-706 KERKLLNEAYD
+706 KEASGGKLTNE
-717 KDPSSARNEAAQ
+717 REQ
-729 RMTSEFKGNAGLL
+729 
-742 ARPLIDAAEL
+742 
-752 VKKGW
+752 
-757 EDAGDGIATVFSSQY
+757 VFTTQM
-772 GILDAEGKEIEL
+772 A
-784 LVTPILPNG
+784 N
-793 DVLSP
+793 
-798 QELEDYIYRQLQGA
+798 LE
-812 SDILKSDT
+812 
-820 KKIVIAT
+820 
-827 GVSSD
+827 
-832 GSAGEILHQLQEAY
+832 
-846 YSEDIKFKERQINIE
+846 
-861 QKLVDAK
+861 AK
-868 AAINLKYANE
+868 ANDERIAARKKYAKE
-878 YDKISKQI
+878 YNKISKQI
-886 MDDTLS
+886 TDSALS
-892 DEERKFQDIK
+892 EEERKYQGIK
-902 DKYAEFRKWVETAKE
+902 DKYAEFRKWVETAKA
-917 GGSITLD
+917 GGNITSD
-924 QAGELEGKIKQ
+924 Q
-935 AEENKVLLEKEK
+935 
-947 AWNEYLTKYGTFR
+947 
-960 ERLQATKDEYDR
+960 
-972 KIAGTVTEGERSMLE
+972 
-987 AERDAA
+987 
-993 LADFEVQ
+993 
-1000 ASEWAQQLADMSI
+1000 
-1013 VQLDEMMREAQKK
+1013 
-1026 LEEARKAYDKL
+1026 
-1037 DSSSTS
+1037 
-1043 EAEGLRK
+1043 AEGL
-1050 TIIRL
+1050 
-1055 EAEIKK
+1055 EIKIN
-1061 LKEQLSKASE
+1061 Q
-1071 TAKTGDWGG
+1071 
-1080 MATAFNAIAETT
+1080 AETT
-1092 RNAANGI
+1092 EALKAVVDEYGTAEDKITEIHEKAEKARQVATENGRSDLI
-1099 CEYDEG
+1099 TKITQWEKDQISAIE
-1105 LANVLSTMGD
+1105 
-1115 IAASVGSFASAM
+1115 ASVIEQSDLWKQLLGDLDRMTTDQLQEAINQARQLIANSTNLSIQDTQALLGSV
-1127 GNIETSGASFENVMG
+1127 ENAYKK
-1142 GITSGISLATTVIG
+1142 LTTR
-1156 GLFNLFKRDDAIE
+1156 NPFKA
-1169 RTRRQFADLNDEI
+1169 
-1182 IRLKRESEING
+1182 LK
-1193 WEGTIFG
+1193 
-1200 EDAFRNASENMNV
+1200 D
-1213 FTEAYDRYNKTL
+1213 AYDRYHKALKSENKDGVT
-1225 SKIQKRGGKFSFL
+1225 
-1238 TGIKEWESAAESIA
+1238 SAWADVQTA
-1252 NMSVKTRHGTWFR
+1252 TQSVKSNISEITQIA
-1265 SAKYESLGSLLP
+1265 SSLGGILGNEVGDGISKVGSLTNDLITVFEGFGGGGASTP
-1277 ELFDDGELNM
+1277 GGIMAWVQAGMNVATTIIGLFDDSARQAEIQAEKNRQLEGTWDSINYQVERYIDLLETAGGSEYFENAEKALSSIQKGIDLTIKSLTDFPTGEVDKITGILKVISFAGGRDINTSLLGVSKEDYETLKQVYEVLQSGDKDAIIALKDNEDLFKLLPKWM
-1287 DALQKFTESDLFGKL
+1287 QDLIDKLIDYDDQLKKTQEDINKDLFQTTTSDMEDAIISWLKNVKDGSDEASEYLEDAMRDALL
-1302 AEENQELI
+1302 
-1310 KDLVDDW
+1310 
-1317 ELYQDAIEATKDYL
+1317 
-1331 SGIFGDLGNT
+1331 
-1341 MTDALVDAFTNGTNA
+1341 
-1356 AESFKDSV
+1356 ESFKIEQLRPRLQEFYKKYAQYADTDQDN
-1364 SGMLGKL
+1364 KL
-1371 AKDMIY
+1371 D
-1377 SIQLAPL
+1377 
-1384 FEEAQKQMLTAMENA
+1384 LTADEI
-1399 SGLSPEKQFEQ
+1399 SKLREEWKD
-1410 YTNIID
+1410 IID
-1416 SLVSSVEG
+1416 WSKEQTEGIRDVIGESSSL
-1424 KQDDVMR
+1424 
-1431 MLEAFREAGNKHNL
+1431 
-1445 DLFTPDNDV
+1445 

>member
-253 EGVIAGVL
+253 EGIISNVL

-286 AYKAAIMLTVA
+286 TYRAALIATAAIEKVQATITATKAILEQTKMLTRATQAQILFNKAVKANPYVLA
-297 AQRVNMVVMR
+297 AS
-307 EAVLQK
+307 
-313 ALALK
+313 ALV
-318 IGKELTAAQAV
+318 G
-329 EAARMTLVTKGW
+329 LVTLIYQFSDGGYNAA
-341 KALTVA
+341 KAQKDLNES
-347 IKANTVAMLRNP
+347 IANASA
-359 VGLITT
+359 G
-365 AIAALT
+365 AIAEQRELARLKGELEGCT
-371 YGLYKLITADSAQE
+371 EGTKEYEETKKKIIDKFGQYDSSLKQE
-385 AAQKRVNAAMDEY
+385 ALSVQTLTEKYSSLSQAIMDSYNARQY
-398 HQKLDEQK
+398 EQF
-406 SKAESLHSVMNDD
+406 SASQ
-419 VSTAYSKQKAYEDLI
+419 SKQLEETITKNLDKLYNR
-434 KTYPELLKKY
+434 LLKEVG
-444 DEEQIKLMSLVDLTK
+444 DEK
-459 ELNRIND
+459 
-466 ARKERDLEERY
+466 
-477 NNKLAEINRE
+477 
-487 KQYHNTWIGKRDDYA
+487 GA
-502 ELYEL
+502 ELYAKIRDSIISGQEL
-507 EKQLKSFRE
+507 
-516 TMAAAAPAD
+516 D
-525 VKIATL
+525 DDIIAVL
-531 QGNIDEL
+531 DRI
-538 TEQNKEIDRLI
+538 QNKGTIIADSRIDSWIKNIREAQKLADETDA
-549 QEARR
+549 QARR
-554 KAAQGQF
+554 RFGINTPQKQNE
-561 IPYNESEAYLQ
+561 NESPKNEVQNKVA
-572 EQKQSNVKTIASN
+572 
-585 QGQITKLQEG
+585 
-595 GTAVVQNKAYWEN
+595 AVHNKAYWEN

-668 FANDRALEQSRLDI
+668 LANDRALEQSRLDI
-682 MKDGREKEL
+682 MKDGLNKEL
-691 AELDMQI
+691 AEIDFQ
-698 TEKLQVIE
+698 TEQRKQAISKAREEE
-706 KERKLLNEAYD
+706 KEASGGKLTDKREQDFATQMANLEVKANNERIA
-717 KDPSSARNEAAQ
+717 ARE
-729 RMTSEFKGNAGLL
+729 
-742 ARPLIDAAEL
+742 
-752 VKKGW
+752 
-757 EDAGDGIATVFSSQY
+757 
-772 GILDAEGKEIEL
+772 
-784 LVTPILPNG
+784 
-793 DVLSP
+793 
-798 QELEDYIYRQLQGA
+798 
-812 SDILKSDT
+812 
-820 KKIVIAT
+820 
-827 GVSSD
+827 
-832 GSAGEILHQLQEAY
+832 
-846 YSEDIKFKERQINIE
+846 
-861 QKLVDAK
+861 
-868 AAINLKYANE
+868 KYAEE
-878 YDKISKQI
+878 YNKISKQI
-886 MDDTLS
+886 TDSTLS
-892 DEERKFQDIK
+892 EEERKYQSIK
-902 DKYAEFRKWVETAKE
+902 DEYEGFRKWAETAKE
-917 GGSITLD
+917 GGGITPD
-924 QAGELEGKIKQ
+924 QVKELEEKIKQ
-935 AEENKVLLEKEK
+935 AETTKTLKAIVDEYGTAEDKITEIHEK
-947 AWNEYLTKYGTFR
+947 AEKAR
-960 ERLQATKDEYDR
+960 QVATENGRSDLIA
-972 KIAGTVTEGERSMLE
+972 KIAQWEKDQISAIE
-987 AERDAA
+987 ASVIEQSDLWKQLLGDLDRMTTDQLQEAISQARQLIANSTNLSIQDTQA
-993 LADFEVQ
+993 LLGSVENAY
-1000 ASEWAQQLADMSI
+1000 
-1013 VQLDEMMREAQKK
+1013 KK
-1026 LEEARKAYDKL
+1026 L
-1037 DSSSTS
+1037 
-1043 EAEGLRK
+1043 
-1050 TIIRL
+1050 
-1055 EAEIKK
+1055 
-1061 LKEQLSKASE
+1061 
-1071 TAKTGDWGG
+1071 
-1080 MATAFNAIAETT
+1080 TT
-1092 RNAANGI
+1092 RNP
-1099 CEYDEG
+1099 
-1105 LANVLSTMGD
+1105 
-1115 IAASVGSFASAM
+1115 
-1127 GNIETSGASFENVMG
+1127 
-1142 GITSGISLATTVIG
+1142 
-1156 GLFNLFKRDDAIE
+1156 FKA
-1169 RTRRQFADLNDEI
+1169 
-1182 IRLKRESEING
+1182 LK
-1193 WEGTIFG
+1193 
-1200 EDAFRNASENMNV
+1200 D
-1213 FTEAYDRYNKTL
+1213 AYDRYHKALKSENKDGVTSAWADVQTATQSVKSNISEITQIASSLGGILGNEVGDGISKVGSLTNDLITVFEGFGGGGASTPGGIMAWVQAGMNVATTIIGLFDDSARQAEIQAEKNRQLEGTWDSINYQVERYIDLLETAGGSEYFENAEKAL
-1225 SKIQKRGGKFSFL
+1225 SSIQKGIDLAIQSLTDFPTVAADKFTHALRVISSSSFGEKVRPSVL
-1238 TGIKEWESAAESIA
+1238 GITQEEYEALKRISKVLQSGDKDAIIALKENEDFW
-1252 NMSVKTRHGTWFR
+1252 K
-1265 SAKYESLGSLLP
+1265 LLP
-1277 ELFDDGELNM
+1277 EWIQQGIDKLIDYDDQLKKTQEDINKDLFQTTTSDMEDAIISWLKNVKDGSDEASEYLEDAM
-1287 DALQKFTESDLFGKL
+1287 RDALL
-1302 AEENQELI
+1302 
-1310 KDLVDDW
+1310 
-1317 ELYQDAIEATKDYL
+1317 
-1331 SGIFGDLGNT
+1331 
-1341 MTDALVDAFTNGTNA
+1341 
-1356 AESFKDSV
+1356 ESFKIEQLRPRLQEFYKKYAQYADTDQDN
-1364 SGMLGKL
+1364 KL
-1371 AKDMIY
+1371 D
-1377 SIQLAPL
+1377 
-1384 FEEAQKQMLTAMENA
+1384 LTADEI
-1399 SGLSPEKQFEQ
+1399 SKLREEWKD
-1410 YTNIID
+1410 IID
-1416 SLVSSVEG
+1416 WSKEQTEGIRDVIGESSSL
-1424 KQDDVMR
+1424 
-1431 MLEAFREAGNKHNL
+1431 
-1445 DLFTPDNDV
+1445 

>member
-66 AATRGEFQQLEVAFT
+66 ATTRGEFQQLEVAFT
-81 TLLQSKEKADALMS
+81 TLLQNKEKADALMAE
-95 QMVDLA
+95 MVDLA

-286 AYKAAIMLTVA
+286 TYRAALIATAAIEKVQATITATKAILEQTKMLTRATQAQILFNKAVKANPYVLAASALVGLVSVIWRFSNRAKEAAKNAEGLARVNRQVAEQTDAEVARIKSLQDILSDTNAAYSARKKALDDLKSIVPSYHANLTEEGSLINNNTAALKAYITEFERSVKLQA
-297 AQRVNMVVMR
+297 AQ
-307 EAVLQK
+307 
-313 ALALK
+313 
-318 IGKELTAAQAV
+318 
-329 EAARMTLVTKGW
+329 
-341 KALTVA
+341 
-347 IKANTVAMLRNP
+347 
-359 VGLITT
+359 
-365 AIAALT
+365 
-371 YGLYKLITADSAQE
+371 
-385 AAQKRVNAAMDEY
+385 
-398 HQKLDEQK
+398 
-406 SKAESLHSVMNDD
+406 
-419 VSTAYSKQKAYEDLI
+419 
-434 KTYPELLKKY
+434 
-444 DEEQIKLMSLVDLTK
+444 
-459 ELNRIND
+459 
-466 ARKERDLEERY
+466 
-477 NNKLAEINRE
+477 
-487 KQYHNTWIGKRDDYA
+487 
-502 ELYEL
+502 
-507 EKQLKSFRE
+507 
-516 TMAAAAPAD
+516 
-525 VKIATL
+525 
-531 QGNIDEL
+531 DEL
-538 TEQNKEIDRLI
+538 TEAYKKQRQLQKELTKYEHDLA
-549 QEARR
+549 EARQYNSLVAQPSVSAKVGTSGLQAISMGAGSGVAKPTAEIENQIER
-554 KAAQGQF
+554 IKSEISATNDIINELNNEITNTSFEEEASKTTLSAIQNLTNAQNAYNEAVKAWKAAVSDGSD
-561 IPYNESEAYLQ
+561 ISV
-572 EQKQSNVKTIASN
+572 VKE
-585 QGQITKLQEG
+585 K
-595 GTAVVQNKAYWEN
+595 
-608 LKKEAQG
+608 QG
-615 AIDAMDISL
+615 AVDA
-624 KGTAEWK
+624 AK
-631 KLEAQIVE
+631 KALDEAR
-639 YDAKIKQFNTSDKTV
+639 
-654 KSVSDA
+654 
-660 QKKLAELI
+660 KLAGVDEKTKKAVTKSQKELADLVL
-668 FANDRALEQSRLDI
+668 ANDLALEQSRLDI

-868 AAINLKYANE
+868 AAINLKYAKE

-1000 ASEWAQQLADMSI
+1000 ASEWAQQLVDMSI

-1080 MATAFNAIAETT
+1080 MAIAFNAIAETT

-1099 CEYDEG
+1099 REYDEG
-1105 LANVLSTMGD
+1105 LANVLSTMGG

-1142 GITSGISLATTVIG
+1142 GIISGISLATTVIG

-1182 IRLKRESEING
+1182 IHLKRESEING

-1225 SKIQKRGGKFSFL
+1225 SKIQKRGGKFSSL
-1238 TGIKEWESAAESIA
+1238 TGTKEWESAAESIA

-1287 DALQKFTESDLFGKL
+1287 DALKKFTESDLFGKL

-1310 KDLVDDW
+1310 NDLIDDW
-1317 ELYQDAIEATKDYL
+1317 ELYQEAIEATKDYL

-1341 MTDALVDAFTNGTNA
+1341 ITDALADAFTNGTNA

-1371 AKDMIY
+1371 AKDMVY
-1377 SIQLAPL
+1377 STLLAPL
-1384 FEEAQKQMLTAMENA
+1384 FEEAQKQMLAVMENA

-1431 MLEAFREAGNKHNL
+1431 MLEAFREAGKKHNL

-1459 STRGYQVMSQ
+1459 STRGYQAMSQ

>member
-66 AATRGEFQQLEVAFT
+66 ATTRGEFQQLEVAFT
-81 TLLQSKEKADALMS
+81 TLLQNKEKADALMAE
-95 QMVDLA
+95 MVDLA

-286 AYKAAIMLTVA
+286 AYRAALIATAAIEKVQATITATKAILEQTKMLTRATQAQILFNKAVKANPYVLA
-297 AQRVNMVVMR
+297 AS
-307 EAVLQK
+307 
-313 ALALK
+313 ALV
-318 IGKELTAAQAV
+318 G
-329 EAARMTLVTKGW
+329 LVTLIYQFSDGGYNAA
-341 KALTVA
+341 KAQKDLNES
-347 IKANTVAMLRNP
+347 IANASA
-359 VGLITT
+359 G
-365 AIAALT
+365 AIAEQRELARLKGELEGCT
-371 YGLYKLITADSAQE
+371 EGTKEYEETKKKIIDKFGQYDSSLKQE
-385 AAQKRVNAAMDEY
+385 ALSVQTLTEKYSSLSQAIMDSYNARQY
-398 HQKLDEQK
+398 EQF
-406 SKAESLHSVMNDD
+406 SASQ
-419 VSTAYSKQKAYEDLI
+419 SKQLEETITKNLDKLYNRLI
-434 KTYPELLKKY
+434 KEVG
-444 DEEQIKLMSLVDLTK
+444 DEK
-459 ELNRIND
+459 
-466 ARKERDLEERY
+466 
-477 NNKLAEINRE
+477 
-487 KQYHNTWIGKRDDYA
+487 GA
-502 ELYEL
+502 ELYAKIRDSIISGQEL
-507 EKQLKSFRE
+507 
-516 TMAAAAPAD
+516 D
-525 VKIATL
+525 DDIIAVL
-531 QGNIDEL
+531 DRI
-538 TEQNKEIDRLI
+538 QNKGTIIADSRIDSWIKNIREAQKLADETDA
-549 QEARR
+549 QARR
-554 KAAQGQF
+554 RFGINTPQKQNE
-561 IPYNESEAYLQ
+561 NESPKNEVQ
-572 EQKQSNVKTIASN
+572 NKV
-585 QGQITKLQEG
+585 
-595 GTAVVQNKAYWEN
+595 AVVQNKAYWEN

-682 MKDGREKEL
+682 MKDGLNKEL
-691 AELDMQI
+691 AEIDFQTQQRKQAI
-698 TEKLQVIE
+698 SKAREEE
-706 KERKLLNEAYD
+706 KEASGGKLTNE
-717 KDPSSARNEAAQ
+717 REQ
-729 RMTSEFKGNAGLL
+729 
-742 ARPLIDAAEL
+742 
-752 VKKGW
+752 
-757 EDAGDGIATVFSSQY
+757 VFTTQM
-772 GILDAEGKEIEL
+772 A
-784 LVTPILPNG
+784 N
-793 DVLSP
+793 
-798 QELEDYIYRQLQGA
+798 LE
-812 SDILKSDT
+812 
-820 KKIVIAT
+820 
-827 GVSSD
+827 
-832 GSAGEILHQLQEAY
+832 
-846 YSEDIKFKERQINIE
+846 
-861 QKLVDAK
+861 AK
-868 AAINLKYANE
+868 ANDERIAARKKYAKE
-878 YDKISKQI
+878 YNKISKQI
-886 MDDTLS
+886 TDSALS
-892 DEERKFQDIK
+892 EEERKYQGIK
-902 DKYAEFRKWVETAKE
+902 DKYAEFRKWVETAKA
-917 GGSITLD
+917 GGNITSD
-924 QAGELEGKIKQ
+924 Q
-935 AEENKVLLEKEK
+935 
-947 AWNEYLTKYGTFR
+947 
-960 ERLQATKDEYDR
+960 
-972 KIAGTVTEGERSMLE
+972 
-987 AERDAA
+987 
-993 LADFEVQ
+993 
-1000 ASEWAQQLADMSI
+1000 
-1013 VQLDEMMREAQKK
+1013 
-1026 LEEARKAYDKL
+1026 
-1037 DSSSTS
+1037 
-1043 EAEGLRK
+1043 AEGL
-1050 TIIRL
+1050 
-1055 EAEIKK
+1055 EIKIN
-1061 LKEQLSKASE
+1061 Q
-1071 TAKTGDWGG
+1071 
-1080 MATAFNAIAETT
+1080 AETT
-1092 RNAANGI
+1092 EALKAVVD
-1099 CEYDEG
+1099 EYGTAEDKITEIHEKAEKARQVATESG
-1105 LANVLSTMGD
+1105 RSDL
-1115 IAASVGSFASAM
+1115 IAKITQWEKDQISAIEASVIEQSDLWKQLLGDLDRMTTDQLQEAINQARQLIANSTNLSIQDTQALLGS
-1127 GNIETSGASFENVMG
+1127 IENAYKK
-1142 GITSGISLATTVIG
+1142 LTTR
-1156 GLFNLFKRDDAIE
+1156 NPFKA
-1169 RTRRQFADLNDEI
+1169 
-1182 IRLKRESEING
+1182 LK
-1193 WEGTIFG
+1193 
-1200 EDAFRNASENMNV
+1200 D
-1213 FTEAYDRYNKTL
+1213 AYDRYHKALKSENKDGVTSAWADVQTATQSVKSNISEITQIASSLGGILGNEVGDGISKVGSLTNDLITVFEGFGGGGASTPGGIMAWVQAGMNVATTIIGLFDDSARQAEIQAEKNRQLEGTWDSINYQVERYIDLLETAGGSEYFENAEKAL
-1225 SKIQKRGGKFSFL
+1225 SSIQKGIDLAIQSLTDFPTVAADKFTHALRVISSSSFGEKVRPSVL
-1238 TGIKEWESAAESIA
+1238 GITQEEYEALKRISKVLQSGDKDAIIALKENEDFW
-1252 NMSVKTRHGTWFR
+1252 K
-1265 SAKYESLGSLLP
+1265 LLP
-1277 ELFDDGELNM
+1277 EWIQQGIDKLIDYDDQLKKTQEDINKDLFQTTTSDMEDAVISWLKNVKDGSDEASEYLEDAM
-1287 DALQKFTESDLFGKL
+1287 RDALL
-1302 AEENQELI
+1302 
-1310 KDLVDDW
+1310 
-1317 ELYQDAIEATKDYL
+1317 
-1331 SGIFGDLGNT
+1331 
-1341 MTDALVDAFTNGTNA
+1341 
-1356 AESFKDSV
+1356 ESFKIEQLRPRLQEFYKKYAQYADTDQDN
-1364 SGMLGKL
+1364 KL
-1371 AKDMIY
+1371 D
-1377 SIQLAPL
+1377 
-1384 FEEAQKQMLTAMENA
+1384 LTADEI
-1399 SGLSPEKQFEQ
+1399 SKLREEWKD
-1410 YTNIID
+1410 IID
-1416 SLVSSVEG
+1416 WSKEQTEGIRDVIGESSSL
-1424 KQDDVMR
+1424 
-1431 MLEAFREAGNKHNL
+1431 
-1445 DLFTPDNDV
+1445 

>member
-286 AYKAAIMLTVA
+286 AYRAALIATAAIEKVQATITATKAILEQTKMLTRATQAQILFNKAVKANPYVLA
-297 AQRVNMVVMR
+297 AS
-307 EAVLQK
+307 
-313 ALALK
+313 ALV
-318 IGKELTAAQAV
+318 G
-329 EAARMTLVTKGW
+329 LVTLIYQFSDGGYNAA
-341 KALTVA
+341 KAQKDLNES
-347 IKANTVAMLRNP
+347 IANASA
-359 VGLITT
+359 G
-365 AIAALT
+365 AIAEQRELARLKGELEGCT
-371 YGLYKLITADSAQE
+371 EGTKEYEETKKKIIDKFGQYDSSLKQE
-385 AAQKRVNAAMDEY
+385 ALSVQTLTEKYSSLSQAIMDSYNARQY
-398 HQKLDEQK
+398 EQF
-406 SKAESLHSVMNDD
+406 SASQ
-419 VSTAYSKQKAYEDLI
+419 SKQLEETITKNLDKLYNR
-434 KTYPELLKKY
+434 LLKEVG
-444 DEEQIKLMSLVDLTK
+444 DEK
-459 ELNRIND
+459 
-466 ARKERDLEERY
+466 
-477 NNKLAEINRE
+477 
-487 KQYHNTWIGKRDDYA
+487 GA
-502 ELYEL
+502 ELYAKIRDSIISGQEL
-507 EKQLKSFRE
+507 
-516 TMAAAAPAD
+516 D
-525 VKIATL
+525 DDIIAVL
-531 QGNIDEL
+531 DRI
-538 TEQNKEIDRLI
+538 QNKGTIIADSRIDSWIKNIREAQKLADETDA
-549 QEARR
+549 QARR
-554 KAAQGQF
+554 RFGINTPQKQNE
-561 IPYNESEAYLQ
+561 NESPKNEVQNKVA
-572 EQKQSNVKTIASN
+572 
-585 QGQITKLQEG
+585 
-595 GTAVVQNKAYWEN
+595 AVHNKAYWEN

-668 FANDRALEQSRLDI
+668 LANDRALEQSRLDI
-682 MKDGREKEL
+682 MKDGLNKEL
-691 AELDMQI
+691 AEIDFQTQQRKQAI
-698 TEKLQVIE
+698 SKAREEE
-706 KERKLLNEAYD
+706 KEASGGKLTNE
-717 KDPSSARNEAAQ
+717 REQ
-729 RMTSEFKGNAGLL
+729 
-742 ARPLIDAAEL
+742 
-752 VKKGW
+752 
-757 EDAGDGIATVFSSQY
+757 VFTTQM
-772 GILDAEGKEIEL
+772 A
-784 LVTPILPNG
+784 N
-793 DVLSP
+793 
-798 QELEDYIYRQLQGA
+798 LE
-812 SDILKSDT
+812 
-820 KKIVIAT
+820 
-827 GVSSD
+827 
-832 GSAGEILHQLQEAY
+832 
-846 YSEDIKFKERQINIE
+846 
-861 QKLVDAK
+861 AK
-868 AAINLKYANE
+868 ANDERIAARKKYAKE
-878 YDKISKQI
+878 YNKISKQI
-886 MDDTLS
+886 TDSALS
-892 DEERKFQDIK
+892 EEERKYQGIK
-902 DKYAEFRKWVETAKE
+902 DKYAEFRKWVETAKA
-917 GGSITLD
+917 GGNITSD
-924 QAGELEGKIKQ
+924 Q
-935 AEENKVLLEKEK
+935 
-947 AWNEYLTKYGTFR
+947 
-960 ERLQATKDEYDR
+960 
-972 KIAGTVTEGERSMLE
+972 
-987 AERDAA
+987 
-993 LADFEVQ
+993 
-1000 ASEWAQQLADMSI
+1000 
-1013 VQLDEMMREAQKK
+1013 
-1026 LEEARKAYDKL
+1026 
-1037 DSSSTS
+1037 
-1043 EAEGLRK
+1043 AEGL
-1050 TIIRL
+1050 
-1055 EAEIKK
+1055 EIKIN
-1061 LKEQLSKASE
+1061 Q
-1071 TAKTGDWGG
+1071 
-1080 MATAFNAIAETT
+1080 AETT
-1092 RNAANGI
+1092 EALKAVVDEYGTAEDKITEIHEKAEKARQVATENGRSDLI
-1099 CEYDEG
+1099 TKITQWEKDQISAIE
-1105 LANVLSTMGD
+1105 
-1115 IAASVGSFASAM
+1115 ASVIEQSDLWKQLLGDLDRMTTDQLQEAINQARQLIANSTNLSIQDTQALLGSV
-1127 GNIETSGASFENVMG
+1127 ENAYKK
-1142 GITSGISLATTVIG
+1142 LTTR
-1156 GLFNLFKRDDAIE
+1156 NPFKA
-1169 RTRRQFADLNDEI
+1169 
-1182 IRLKRESEING
+1182 LK
-1193 WEGTIFG
+1193 
-1200 EDAFRNASENMNV
+1200 D
-1213 FTEAYDRYNKTL
+1213 AYDRYHKALKSENKDGVT
-1225 SKIQKRGGKFSFL
+1225 
-1238 TGIKEWESAAESIA
+1238 SAWADVQTA
-1252 NMSVKTRHGTWFR
+1252 TQSVKSNISEITQIA
-1265 SAKYESLGSLLP
+1265 SSLGGILGNEVGDGISKVGSLTNDLITVFEGFGGGGASTP
-1277 ELFDDGELNM
+1277 GGIMAWVQAGMNVATTIIGLFDDSARQAEIQAEKNRQLEGTWDSINYQVERYIDLLETAGGSEYFENAEKALSSIQKGIDLTIKSLTDFPTGEVDKITGILKVISFAGGRDINTSLLGVSKEDYETLKQVYEVLQSGDKDAIIALKDNEDLFKLLPKWM
-1287 DALQKFTESDLFGKL
+1287 QDLIDKLIDYDDQLKKTQEDINKDLFQTTTSDMEDAIISWLKNVKDGSDEASEYLEDAMRDALL
-1302 AEENQELI
+1302 
-1310 KDLVDDW
+1310 
-1317 ELYQDAIEATKDYL
+1317 
-1331 SGIFGDLGNT
+1331 
-1341 MTDALVDAFTNGTNA
+1341 
-1356 AESFKDSV
+1356 ESFKIEQLRPRLQEFYKKYAQYADTDQDN
-1364 SGMLGKL
+1364 KL
-1371 AKDMIY
+1371 D
-1377 SIQLAPL
+1377 
-1384 FEEAQKQMLTAMENA
+1384 LTADEI
-1399 SGLSPEKQFEQ
+1399 SKLREEWKD
-1410 YTNIID
+1410 IID
-1416 SLVSSVEG
+1416 WSKEQTEGIRDVIGESSSL
-1424 KQDDVMR
+1424 
-1431 MLEAFREAGNKHNL
+1431 
-1445 DLFTPDNDV
+1445 

>member
-125 EDITG
+125 EDVTG

-253 EGVIAGVL
+253 EGIISNVL

-286 AYKAAIMLTVA
+286 TYRAALIATAAIEKVQATITATKAILEQTKMLTRATQAQILFNKAVKANPYVLA
-297 AQRVNMVVMR
+297 AS
-307 EAVLQK
+307 
-313 ALALK
+313 ALV
-318 IGKELTAAQAV
+318 G
-329 EAARMTLVTKGW
+329 LVTLIYQFSDGGYNAA
-341 KALTVA
+341 KAQKDLNES
-347 IKANTVAMLRNP
+347 IANASA
-359 VGLITT
+359 G
-365 AIAALT
+365 AIAEQRELARLKGELEGCT
-371 YGLYKLITADSAQE
+371 EGTKEYEETKKKIIDKFGQYDSSLKQE
-385 AAQKRVNAAMDEY
+385 ALSVQTLTEKYSSLSQAIMDSYNARQY
-398 HQKLDEQK
+398 EQF
-406 SKAESLHSVMNDD
+406 SASQ
-419 VSTAYSKQKAYEDLI
+419 SKQLEETITKNLDKLYNR
-434 KTYPELLKKY
+434 LLKEVG
-444 DEEQIKLMSLVDLTK
+444 DEK
-459 ELNRIND
+459 
-466 ARKERDLEERY
+466 
-477 NNKLAEINRE
+477 
-487 KQYHNTWIGKRDDYA
+487 GA
-502 ELYEL
+502 ELYAKIRDSIISGQEL
-507 EKQLKSFRE
+507 
-516 TMAAAAPAD
+516 D
-525 VKIATL
+525 DDIIAVL
-531 QGNIDEL
+531 DRI
-538 TEQNKEIDRLI
+538 QNKGTIIADSRIDSWIKNIREAQKLADETDA
-549 QEARR
+549 QARR
-554 KAAQGQF
+554 RFGINTPQKQNE
-561 IPYNESEAYLQ
+561 NESPKNEVQNKVA
-572 EQKQSNVKTIASN
+572 
-585 QGQITKLQEG
+585 
-595 GTAVVQNKAYWEN
+595 AVHNKAYWEN

-668 FANDRALEQSRLDI
+668 LANDRALEQSRLDI
-682 MKDGREKEL
+682 MKDGLNKEL
-691 AELDMQI
+691 AEIDFQ
-698 TEKLQVIE
+698 TEQRKQAISKAREEE
-706 KERKLLNEAYD
+706 KEASGGKLTNE
-717 KDPSSARNEAAQ
+717 REQ
-729 RMTSEFKGNAGLL
+729 
-742 ARPLIDAAEL
+742 
-752 VKKGW
+752 
-757 EDAGDGIATVFSSQY
+757 VFTTQM
-772 GILDAEGKEIEL
+772 A
-784 LVTPILPNG
+784 N
-793 DVLSP
+793 
-798 QELEDYIYRQLQGA
+798 LE
-812 SDILKSDT
+812 
-820 KKIVIAT
+820 
-827 GVSSD
+827 
-832 GSAGEILHQLQEAY
+832 
-846 YSEDIKFKERQINIE
+846 
-861 QKLVDAK
+861 AK
-868 AAINLKYANE
+868 ANDERIAARKKYAKE
-878 YDKISKQI
+878 YNKISKQI
-886 MDDTLS
+886 TDSALS
-892 DEERKFQDIK
+892 EEERKYQGIK
-902 DKYAEFRKWVETAKE
+902 DKYAEFRKWVETAKA
-917 GGSITLD
+917 GGNITSD
-924 QAGELEGKIKQ
+924 Q
-935 AEENKVLLEKEK
+935 
-947 AWNEYLTKYGTFR
+947 
-960 ERLQATKDEYDR
+960 
-972 KIAGTVTEGERSMLE
+972 
-987 AERDAA
+987 
-993 LADFEVQ
+993 
-1000 ASEWAQQLADMSI
+1000 
-1013 VQLDEMMREAQKK
+1013 
-1026 LEEARKAYDKL
+1026 
-1037 DSSSTS
+1037 
-1043 EAEGLRK
+1043 AEGL
-1050 TIIRL
+1050 
-1055 EAEIKK
+1055 EIKIN
-1061 LKEQLSKASE
+1061 Q
-1071 TAKTGDWGG
+1071 
-1080 MATAFNAIAETT
+1080 AETT
-1092 RNAANGI
+1092 EALKAVVD
-1099 CEYDEG
+1099 EYGTAEDKITEIHEKAEKARQVATESG
-1105 LANVLSTMGD
+1105 RSDLITKITQWEKDQISA
-1115 IAASVGSFASAM
+1115 IEASVIEQSDLWKQLLGDLDRMTTDQLQEAISQARQLIANSTNLSIQDTQALLGS
-1127 GNIETSGASFENVMG
+1127 IENAYKK
-1142 GITSGISLATTVIG
+1142 LTTR
-1156 GLFNLFKRDDAIE
+1156 NPFKA
-1169 RTRRQFADLNDEI
+1169 
-1182 IRLKRESEING
+1182 LK
-1193 WEGTIFG
+1193 
-1200 EDAFRNASENMNV
+1200 D
-1213 FTEAYDRYNKTL
+1213 AYDRYHKALKSENKDGVT
-1225 SKIQKRGGKFSFL
+1225 
-1238 TGIKEWESAAESIA
+1238 SAWADVQTA
-1252 NMSVKTRHGTWFR
+1252 TQSVKSNISEITQIA
-1265 SAKYESLGSLLP
+1265 SSLGGILGNEVGDGISKVGSLTNDLITVFEGFGGGGASTP
-1277 ELFDDGELNM
+1277 GGIMAWVQAGMNVATTIIGLFDDSARQAEIQAEKNRQLEGTWDSINYQVERYIDLLETAGGSEYFENAEKALSSIQKGIDLAIQSLTDFPTVAADKFTHALRVISSSSFGEKVRPSVLGITQEEYEALKRISKVLQSGDKDAIIALKDNEDLFKLLPKWM
-1287 DALQKFTESDLFGKL
+1287 QDLINKLIDYDDQLKKTQEDINKDLFQTTTSDMEDAIISWLKNVKDGSDEASEYLEDAMRDALL
-1302 AEENQELI
+1302 
-1310 KDLVDDW
+1310 
-1317 ELYQDAIEATKDYL
+1317 
-1331 SGIFGDLGNT
+1331 
-1341 MTDALVDAFTNGTNA
+1341 
-1356 AESFKDSV
+1356 ESFKIEQLRPRLQEFYKKYAQYADTDQDN
-1364 SGMLGKL
+1364 KL
-1371 AKDMIY
+1371 D
-1377 SIQLAPL
+1377 
-1384 FEEAQKQMLTAMENA
+1384 LTADEI
-1399 SGLSPEKQFEQ
+1399 SKLREEWKD
-1410 YTNIID
+1410 IID
-1416 SLVSSVEG
+1416 WSKEQTEGIRDVIGESSSL
-1424 KQDDVMR
+1424 
-1431 MLEAFREAGNKHNL
+1431 
-1445 DLFTPDNDV
+1445 

>member
-66 AATRGEFQQLEVAFT
+66 ATTRGEFQQLEVAFT
-81 TLLQSKEKADALMS
+81 TLLQNKEKADALMAE
-95 QMVDLA
+95 MVDLA

-125 EDITG
+125 EDVTG

-253 EGVIAGVL
+253 EGIISNVL

-595 GTAVVQNKAYWEN
+595 GTAAVQNKAYWEN

-668 FANDRALEQSRLDI
+668 LANDRALEQSRLDI
-682 MKDGREKEL
+682 MKEGLDKEL
-691 AELDMQI
+691 AEIDFQ
-698 TEKLQVIE
+698 TEQRKQAISKAREEE
-706 KERKLLNEAYD
+706 KEASGGKLTNEREQDFATQMANLEV
-717 KDPSSARNEAAQ
+717 KANNERIAAR
-729 RMTSEFKGNAGLL
+729 M
-742 ARPLIDAAEL
+742 
-752 VKKGW
+752 
-757 EDAGDGIATVFSSQY
+757 
-772 GILDAEGKEIEL
+772 
-784 LVTPILPNG
+784 
-793 DVLSP
+793 
-798 QELEDYIYRQLQGA
+798 
-812 SDILKSDT
+812 
-820 KKIVIAT
+820 
-827 GVSSD
+827 
-832 GSAGEILHQLQEAY
+832 
-846 YSEDIKFKERQINIE
+846 
-861 QKLVDAK
+861 
-868 AAINLKYANE
+868 KYANE

-972 KIAGTVTEGERSMLE
+972 KIARTVTEGERSMLE

-1099 CEYDEG
+1099 REYDEG

-1238 TGIKEWESAAESIA
+1238 TGIKEWDSAAESIA

-1302 AEENQELI
+1302 AGENQELI

-1341 MTDALVDAFTNGTNA
+1341 MTDALVDAFANGTNA

>member
-66 AATRGEFQQLEVAFT
+66 ATTRGEFQQLEVAFT
-81 TLLQSKEKADALMS
+81 TLLQNKEKADALMAE
-95 QMVDLA
+95 MVDLA

-286 AYKAAIMLTVA
+286 TYRAALIATAAIEKVQATITATKAILEQTKMLTRATQAQILFNKAVKANPYVLA
-297 AQRVNMVVMR
+297 AS
-307 EAVLQK
+307 
-313 ALALK
+313 ALV
-318 IGKELTAAQAV
+318 G
-329 EAARMTLVTKGW
+329 LVTLIYQFSDGGYNAAKAQKDLNESIANASAGAIAEQRELARLKGELEGCTEGT
-341 KALTVA
+341 KEYEETKKKIIDKFGQYDSSLKQEALSVQTLTEKYSSLSQA
-347 IKANTVAMLRNP
+347 IMDSYNARQYEQFSASQSKQLEETITKNLDKLYNRLLKE
-359 VGLITT
+359 VGDEKGAELYAKIRDSIISGQELDDDI
-365 AIAALT
+365 IAALDRIQDKGT
-371 YGLYKLITADSAQE
+371 IIADSRIDSWIKNIRE
-385 AAQKRVNAAMDEY
+385 AQKLADEMDAQARRRFGINTP
-398 HQKLDEQK
+398 QKQNEN
-406 SKAESLHSVMNDD
+406 ESPKNEV
-419 VSTAYSKQKAYEDLI
+419 
-434 KTYPELLKKY
+434 
-444 DEEQIKLMSLVDLTK
+444 
-459 ELNRIND
+459 
-466 ARKERDLEERY
+466 
-477 NNKLAEINRE
+477 
-487 KQYHNTWIGKRDDYA
+487 
-502 ELYEL
+502 
-507 EKQLKSFRE
+507 
-516 TMAAAAPAD
+516 
-525 VKIATL
+525 
-531 QGNIDEL
+531 
-538 TEQNKEIDRLI
+538 QNKV
-549 QEARR
+549 
-554 KAAQGQF
+554 AA
-561 IPYNESEAYLQ
+561 
-572 EQKQSNVKTIASN
+572 VH
-585 QGQITKLQEG
+585 
-595 GTAVVQNKAYWEN
+595 NKAYWEN

-668 FANDRALEQSRLDI
+668 LANDRALEQSRLDI
-682 MKDGREKEL
+682 MKEGLDKEL
-691 AELDMQI
+691 AEIDFQ
-698 TEKLQVIE
+698 TEQRKQAISKAREEE
-706 KERKLLNEAYD
+706 KEASGGKLTNE
-717 KDPSSARNEAAQ
+717 REQ
-729 RMTSEFKGNAGLL
+729 
-742 ARPLIDAAEL
+742 
-752 VKKGW
+752 
-757 EDAGDGIATVFSSQY
+757 VFTTQM
-772 GILDAEGKEIEL
+772 A
-784 LVTPILPNG
+784 N
-793 DVLSP
+793 
-798 QELEDYIYRQLQGA
+798 LE
-812 SDILKSDT
+812 
-820 KKIVIAT
+820 
-827 GVSSD
+827 
-832 GSAGEILHQLQEAY
+832 
-846 YSEDIKFKERQINIE
+846 
-861 QKLVDAK
+861 AK
-868 AAINLKYANE
+868 ANDERIAARKKYAEE
-878 YDKISKQI
+878 YNKISKQI
-886 MDDTLS
+886 TDSALS
-892 DEERKFQDIK
+892 EEERKYQGIK
-902 DKYAEFRKWVETAKE
+902 DKYAEFRKWVETAKA
-917 GGSITLD
+917 GGNITSD
-924 QAGELEGKIKQ
+924 Q
-935 AEENKVLLEKEK
+935 
-947 AWNEYLTKYGTFR
+947 
-960 ERLQATKDEYDR
+960 
-972 KIAGTVTEGERSMLE
+972 
-987 AERDAA
+987 
-993 LADFEVQ
+993 
-1000 ASEWAQQLADMSI
+1000 
-1013 VQLDEMMREAQKK
+1013 
-1026 LEEARKAYDKL
+1026 
-1037 DSSSTS
+1037 
-1043 EAEGLRK
+1043 AEGL
-1050 TIIRL
+1050 
-1055 EAEIKK
+1055 EININ
-1061 LKEQLSKASE
+1061 Q
-1071 TAKTGDWGG
+1071 
-1080 MATAFNAIAETT
+1080 AETT
-1092 RNAANGI
+1092 EALKAVVD
-1099 CEYDEG
+1099 EYGTAEDKITEIHEKAEKARQVATESG
-1105 LANVLSTMGD
+1105 RSDLITKITQWEKDQISA
-1115 IAASVGSFASAM
+1115 IEASVIEQSDLWKQLLGDLDRMTTDQLQEAINQARQLIANSTNLSIQDTQALLGS
-1127 GNIETSGASFENVMG
+1127 IENAYKK
-1142 GITSGISLATTVIG
+1142 LTTR
-1156 GLFNLFKRDDAIE
+1156 NPFKA
-1169 RTRRQFADLNDEI
+1169 
-1182 IRLKRESEING
+1182 LK
-1193 WEGTIFG
+1193 
-1200 EDAFRNASENMNV
+1200 D
-1213 FTEAYDRYNKTL
+1213 AYDRYHKALKSGNKDGVTSAWADVQTATQSVKSNISEITQIASDLGGILGNEVGDGISKVGSLTNDLITVFEGFGGGGASTPGGIMAWVQAGMNVATTIIGLFDDSARQAEIQAEKNRQLEGTWDSINYQVERYIDLLETAGGSEYFENAEKAL
-1225 SKIQKRGGKFSFL
+1225 SSIQKGIDLAIQSLTDFPTVAADKFTHALRVISSSSFGEKVRPSVL
-1238 TGIKEWESAAESIA
+1238 GITQEEYEALKRISKVLQSGDKDAIIALKENEDFW
-1252 NMSVKTRHGTWFR
+1252 K
-1265 SAKYESLGSLLP
+1265 LLP
-1277 ELFDDGELNM
+1277 EWIQQGIDKLIDYDDQLKKTQEDINKDLFQTTTSDMEDAIISWLKNVKDGSDEASEYLEDAM
-1287 DALQKFTESDLFGKL
+1287 RDALL
-1302 AEENQELI
+1302 
-1310 KDLVDDW
+1310 
-1317 ELYQDAIEATKDYL
+1317 
-1331 SGIFGDLGNT
+1331 
-1341 MTDALVDAFTNGTNA
+1341 
-1356 AESFKDSV
+1356 ESFKIEQLRPRLQEFYKKYAQYADTDQDN
-1364 SGMLGKL
+1364 KL
-1371 AKDMIY
+1371 D
-1377 SIQLAPL
+1377 
-1384 FEEAQKQMLTAMENA
+1384 LTADEI
-1399 SGLSPEKQFEQ
+1399 SKLREEWKD
-1410 YTNIID
+1410 IID
-1416 SLVSSVEG
+1416 WSKEQTEGIRDIIGESSSL
-1424 KQDDVMR
+1424 
-1431 MLEAFREAGNKHNL
+1431 
-1445 DLFTPDNDV
+1445 

>member
-66 AATRGEFQQLEVAFT
+66 ATTRGEFQQLEVAFT
-81 TLLQSKEKADALMS
+81 TLLQNKEKADALMAE
-95 QMVDLA
+95 MVDLA

-286 AYKAAIMLTVA
+286 TYRAALIATAAIEKVQATITATKAILEQTKMLTRATQAQILFNKAVKANPYVLAASALVGLVSVIWRFSNRAKEAAKNAEGLARVNRQVAEQTDAEVARIKSLQDILSDTNAAYSARKKALDDLKSIVPSYHANLTEEGSLINNNTAALKAYITEFERLVKLQA
-297 AQRVNMVVMR
+297 AQ
-307 EAVLQK
+307 
-313 ALALK
+313 
-318 IGKELTAAQAV
+318 
-329 EAARMTLVTKGW
+329 
-341 KALTVA
+341 
-347 IKANTVAMLRNP
+347 
-359 VGLITT
+359 
-365 AIAALT
+365 
-371 YGLYKLITADSAQE
+371 
-385 AAQKRVNAAMDEY
+385 
-398 HQKLDEQK
+398 
-406 SKAESLHSVMNDD
+406 
-419 VSTAYSKQKAYEDLI
+419 
-434 KTYPELLKKY
+434 
-444 DEEQIKLMSLVDLTK
+444 
-459 ELNRIND
+459 
-466 ARKERDLEERY
+466 
-477 NNKLAEINRE
+477 
-487 KQYHNTWIGKRDDYA
+487 
-502 ELYEL
+502 
-507 EKQLKSFRE
+507 
-516 TMAAAAPAD
+516 
-525 VKIATL
+525 
-531 QGNIDEL
+531 DEL
-538 TEQNKEIDRLI
+538 TEAYKKQRQLQKELTKYEHDLA
-549 QEARR
+549 EARQYNSLV
-554 KAAQGQF
+554 AQPSVSAKVGTSGLQAISMGAGSGVAKPTAEIENQIERIKSEISATNDIINELNNEITNTSF
-561 IPYNESEAYLQ
+561 EEEASKTILSAIQNLTDAQNAYNEAVKAWEAAV
-572 EQKQSNVKTIASN
+572 SDGSDISVVKE
-585 QGQITKLQEG
+585 K
-595 GTAVVQNKAYWEN
+595 
-608 LKKEAQG
+608 QG
-615 AIDAMDISL
+615 AVDA
-624 KGTAEWK
+624 AK
-631 KLEAQIVE
+631 KALDEAR
-639 YDAKIKQFNTSDKTV
+639 
-654 KSVSDA
+654 
-660 QKKLAELI
+660 KLAGVDEKTKKAVTKSQKELADLVL
-668 FANDRALEQSRLDI
+668 ANDLALEQSRLDI

-832 GSAGEILHQLQEAY
+832 GSAGETLHQLQEAY

-868 AAINLKYANE
+868 AAINLKYAKE
-878 YDKISKQI
+878 YNKISKQI
-886 MDDTLS
+886 TDSALS
-892 DEERKFQDIK
+892 EEERKYQGIK

-947 AWNEYLTKYGTFR
+947 AWNEYLTKYGAFR

-1071 TAKTGDWGG
+1071 AAKTGDWGG

-1099 CEYDEG
+1099 RECDEG

-1142 GITSGISLATTVIG
+1142 GIISGISLATTVIG

-1238 TGIKEWESAAESIA
+1238 TGTKEWGSAAESIA

-1302 AEENQELI
+1302 AEEDQELI
-1310 KDLVDDW
+1310 NDLVDDW

-1331 SGIFGDLGNT
+1331 SGIFGGLGNT

-1377 SIQLAPL
+1377 STQLAPL
-1384 FEEAQKQMLTAMENA
+1384 FEEAQKQMLTVMENA

-1431 MLEAFREAGNKHNL
+1431 MLEAFREAGNKHDL

>member
-125 EDITG
+125 EDVTG

-276 ILVPLVATYG
+276 ILIPLVATYG

-595 GTAVVQNKAYWEN
+595 GTAAVQNKAYWEN
-608 LKKEAQG
+608 LKKEAQE
-615 AIDAMDISL
+615 ALDAMDISL

-682 MKDGREKEL
+682 MKEGLDKEL
-691 AELDMQI
+691 AEIDFQ
-698 TEKLQVIE
+698 TEQRKQAISKAREEE
-706 KERKLLNEAYD
+706 KEASGGKLTNEREQDFATQMANLEV
-717 KDPSSARNEAAQ
+717 KANNERIAAR
-729 RMTSEFKGNAGLL
+729 M
-742 ARPLIDAAEL
+742 
-752 VKKGW
+752 
-757 EDAGDGIATVFSSQY
+757 
-772 GILDAEGKEIEL
+772 
-784 LVTPILPNG
+784 
-793 DVLSP
+793 
-798 QELEDYIYRQLQGA
+798 
-812 SDILKSDT
+812 
-820 KKIVIAT
+820 
-827 GVSSD
+827 
-832 GSAGEILHQLQEAY
+832 
-846 YSEDIKFKERQINIE
+846 
-861 QKLVDAK
+861 
-868 AAINLKYANE
+868 KYANE

-972 KIAGTVTEGERSMLE
+972 KIAGSVTEGERSMLE

-1099 CEYDEG
+1099 REYDEG

-1252 NMSVKTRHGTWFR
+1252 NMSVKTRHGTWLR

-1302 AEENQELI
+1302 AGENQELI

-1341 MTDALVDAFTNGTNA
+1341 MTDALVDAFANGTNA

>member
-66 AATRGEFQQLEVAFT
+66 ATTRGEFQQLEVAFT
-81 TLLQSKEKADALMS
+81 TLLQNKEKADALMAE
-95 QMVDLA
+95 MVDLA

-682 MKDGREKEL
+682 MKDGLNKEL
-691 AELDMQI
+691 AEIDFQ
-698 TEKLQVIE
+698 TEQRKQAISKAREEE
-706 KERKLLNEAYD
+706 KEASGGKLTNEREQDFATQMANVEV
-717 KDPSSARNEAAQ
+717 KANNERIAAR
-729 RMTSEFKGNAGLL
+729 M
-742 ARPLIDAAEL
+742 
-752 VKKGW
+752 
-757 EDAGDGIATVFSSQY
+757 
-772 GILDAEGKEIEL
+772 
-784 LVTPILPNG
+784 
-793 DVLSP
+793 
-798 QELEDYIYRQLQGA
+798 
-812 SDILKSDT
+812 
-820 KKIVIAT
+820 
-827 GVSSD
+827 
-832 GSAGEILHQLQEAY
+832 
-846 YSEDIKFKERQINIE
+846 
-861 QKLVDAK
+861 
-868 AAINLKYANE
+868 KYANE

-935 AEENKVLLEKEK
+935 AEENKVLLENEK

-1099 CEYDEG
+1099 REYDEG

-1238 TGIKEWESAAESIA
+1238 TGIKEWDSAAESIA

-1341 MTDALVDAFTNGTNA
+1341 MTDALVDAFANGTNA

-1364 SGMLGKL
+1364 SGMLSKL

-1384 FEEAQKQMLTAMENA
+1384 FEEAQKQMLTVMENA

-1416 SLVSSVEG
+1416 SLVSNVEG

>member
-81 TLLQSKEKADALMS
+81 TLLQNKEKADALMAE
-95 QMVDLA
+95 MVDLA

-253 EGVIAGVL
+253 EGIISNVL

-286 AYKAAIMLTVA
+286 TYRAALIATAAIEKVQATITATKAILEQTKMLTRATQAQILFNKAVKANPYVLA
-297 AQRVNMVVMR
+297 AS
-307 EAVLQK
+307 
-313 ALALK
+313 ALV
-318 IGKELTAAQAV
+318 G
-329 EAARMTLVTKGW
+329 LVTLIYQFSDGGYNAAKAQKDLNESIANASAGAIAEQRELARLKGELEGCTEGT
-341 KALTVA
+341 KEYEETKKKIIDKFGQYDSSLKQEALSVQTLTEKYNSLSQA
-347 IKANTVAMLRNP
+347 IMDSYNARQYEQFSASQSKQLEETITKNLDKLYNRLLKE
-359 VGLITT
+359 VGDEKGAELYAKIRDSIISGQELDDDI
-365 AIAALT
+365 IAALDRIQDKGT
-371 YGLYKLITADSAQE
+371 IIADSRIDSWIKNIRE
-385 AAQKRVNAAMDEY
+385 AQKLADEMDA
-398 HQKLDEQK
+398 Q
-406 SKAESLHSVMNDD
+406 
-419 VSTAYSKQKAYEDLI
+419 
-434 KTYPELLKKY
+434 
-444 DEEQIKLMSLVDLTK
+444 
-459 ELNRIND
+459 
-466 ARKERDLEERY
+466 ARKRFG
-477 NNKLAEINRE
+477 INTPQ
-487 KQYHNTWIGKRDDYA
+487 KQNENESPKN
-502 ELYEL
+502 E
-507 EKQLKSFRE
+507 
-516 TMAAAAPAD
+516 
-525 VKIATL
+525 V
-531 QGNIDEL
+531 
-538 TEQNKEIDRLI
+538 QNKVSAI
-549 QEARR
+549 
-554 KAAQGQF
+554 
-561 IPYNESEAYLQ
+561 
-572 EQKQSNVKTIASN
+572 
-585 QGQITKLQEG
+585 
-595 GTAVVQNKAYWEN
+595 QNKAYWEN

-668 FANDRALEQSRLDI
+668 LANDRALEQSRLDI
-682 MKDGREKEL
+682 MKEGLDKEL
-691 AELDMQI
+691 AEIDFQ
-698 TEKLQVIE
+698 TEQRKQAISKAREEE
-706 KERKLLNEAYD
+706 KEASGGKLTNE
-717 KDPSSARNEAAQ
+717 REQ
-729 RMTSEFKGNAGLL
+729 
-742 ARPLIDAAEL
+742 
-752 VKKGW
+752 
-757 EDAGDGIATVFSSQY
+757 VFTTQM
-772 GILDAEGKEIEL
+772 A
-784 LVTPILPNG
+784 N
-793 DVLSP
+793 
-798 QELEDYIYRQLQGA
+798 LE
-812 SDILKSDT
+812 
-820 KKIVIAT
+820 
-827 GVSSD
+827 
-832 GSAGEILHQLQEAY
+832 
-846 YSEDIKFKERQINIE
+846 
-861 QKLVDAK
+861 AK
-868 AAINLKYANE
+868 ANDERIAARKKYAKE
-878 YDKISKQI
+878 YNKISKQI
-886 MDDTLS
+886 TDSALS
-892 DEERKFQDIK
+892 EEERKYQGIK
-902 DKYAEFRKWVETAKE
+902 DKYTEFRKWVETAKA
-917 GGSITLD
+917 GGNITSD
-924 QAGELEGKIKQ
+924 Q
-935 AEENKVLLEKEK
+935 
-947 AWNEYLTKYGTFR
+947 
-960 ERLQATKDEYDR
+960 
-972 KIAGTVTEGERSMLE
+972 
-987 AERDAA
+987 
-993 LADFEVQ
+993 
-1000 ASEWAQQLADMSI
+1000 
-1013 VQLDEMMREAQKK
+1013 
-1026 LEEARKAYDKL
+1026 
-1037 DSSSTS
+1037 
-1043 EAEGLRK
+1043 AEGL
-1050 TIIRL
+1050 
-1055 EAEIKK
+1055 EIKIN
-1061 LKEQLSKASE
+1061 Q
-1071 TAKTGDWGG
+1071 
-1080 MATAFNAIAETT
+1080 AETT
-1092 RNAANGI
+1092 EALKAI
-1099 CEYDEG
+1099 VDEYGTAEDKITEIHEKAEKARQVATESG
-1105 LANVLSTMGD
+1105 RSDLITK
-1115 IAASVGSFASAM
+1115 IAQWEKDQISAIEASVIEQSDLWKQLLGDLDRMTTDQLQEAINQARQLIANSTNLSIQDTQALLGS
-1127 GNIETSGASFENVMG
+1127 IENAYKK
-1142 GITSGISLATTVIG
+1142 LTTR
-1156 GLFNLFKRDDAIE
+1156 NPFKA
-1169 RTRRQFADLNDEI
+1169 
-1182 IRLKRESEING
+1182 LK
-1193 WEGTIFG
+1193 
-1200 EDAFRNASENMNV
+1200 D
-1213 FTEAYDRYNKTL
+1213 AYDRYRKAVKSGNKDDIASAWADVQTATQRVKKTFSEMIKIVSDLGGALDSDVVDGFNKIDSIVGNAMNAFEGFGKKGKKSTEDIIKGL
-1225 SKIQKRGGKFSFL
+1225 SGV
-1238 TGIKEWESAAESIA
+1238 TGII
-1252 NMSVKTRHGTWFR
+1252 TTIIG
-1265 SAKYESLGSLLP
+1265 
-1277 ELFDDGELNM
+1277 LFDDSARQAEIQAEKNRQLEGTWDSINYQVERYIDLLETAGGSEYFENAEKALSSIQKGIDLTIKSLTDFPTGEVDKITGILKVISFAGGRDINTSLLGVSKEDYETLKQVYEVLQSGDKDAIIALKDNEDLFKLLPKWM
-1287 DALQKFTESDLFGKL
+1287 QDLINKLIDYDDQLKKTQEDINKDLFQTTTSDMEDAIISWLKNVKDGSDEASEYLEDAMRDALL
-1302 AEENQELI
+1302 
-1310 KDLVDDW
+1310 
-1317 ELYQDAIEATKDYL
+1317 
-1331 SGIFGDLGNT
+1331 
-1341 MTDALVDAFTNGTNA
+1341 
-1356 AESFKDSV
+1356 ESFKIEQLRPRLQEFYKKYAQYADTDQDN
-1364 SGMLGKL
+1364 KL
-1371 AKDMIY
+1371 D
-1377 SIQLAPL
+1377 
-1384 FEEAQKQMLTAMENA
+1384 LTADEI
-1399 SGLSPEKQFEQ
+1399 SKLREEWKD
-1410 YTNIID
+1410 IID
-1416 SLVSSVEG
+1416 WSKEQTEGIRDVIGESSSL
-1424 KQDDVMR
+1424 
-1431 MLEAFREAGNKHNL
+1431 
-1445 DLFTPDNDV
+1445 

>member
-81 TLLQSKEKADALMS
+81 TLLQNKEKADALMS

-253 EGVIAGVL
+253 EGIISNVL

-682 MKDGREKEL
+682 MKDGLNKEL
-691 AELDMQI
+691 AEIDFQ
-698 TEKLQVIE
+698 TEQRKQAISKAREEE
-706 KERKLLNEAYD
+706 KEASGGKLTNEREQDFATQMANVEV
-717 KDPSSARNEAAQ
+717 KANNERIAAR
-729 RMTSEFKGNAGLL
+729 M
-742 ARPLIDAAEL
+742 
-752 VKKGW
+752 
-757 EDAGDGIATVFSSQY
+757 
-772 GILDAEGKEIEL
+772 
-784 LVTPILPNG
+784 
-793 DVLSP
+793 
-798 QELEDYIYRQLQGA
+798 
-812 SDILKSDT
+812 
-820 KKIVIAT
+820 
-827 GVSSD
+827 
-832 GSAGEILHQLQEAY
+832 
-846 YSEDIKFKERQINIE
+846 
-861 QKLVDAK
+861 
-868 AAINLKYANE
+868 KYANE

-935 AEENKVLLEKEK
+935 AEENKVLLENEK

-1099 CEYDEG
+1099 REYDEG

-1238 TGIKEWESAAESIA
+1238 TGIKEWDSAAESIA

-1341 MTDALVDAFTNGTNA
+1341 MTDALVDAFANGTNA

-1364 SGMLGKL
+1364 SGMLSKL

-1384 FEEAQKQMLTAMENA
+1384 FEEAQKQMLTVMENA

-1416 SLVSSVEG
+1416 SLVSNVEG

>member
-66 AATRGEFQQLEVAFT
+66 ATTRGEFQQLEVAFT
-81 TLLQSKEKADALMS
+81 TLLQNKEKADALMAE
-95 QMVDLA
+95 MVDLA

-286 AYKAAIMLTVA
+286 TYRAALIATAAIEKVQATITATKAILEQTKMLTRATQAQILFNKAVKANPYVLA
-297 AQRVNMVVMR
+297 AS
-307 EAVLQK
+307 
-313 ALALK
+313 ALV
-318 IGKELTAAQAV
+318 G
-329 EAARMTLVTKGW
+329 LVTLIYQFSDGGYNAA
-341 KALTVA
+341 KAQKDLNES
-347 IKANTVAMLRNP
+347 IANASA
-359 VGLITT
+359 G
-365 AIAALT
+365 AIAEQRELARLKGELEGCT
-371 YGLYKLITADSAQE
+371 EGTKEYEETKKKIIDKFGQYDSSLKQE
-385 AAQKRVNAAMDEY
+385 ALSVQTLTEKYSSLSQAIMDSYNARQY
-398 HQKLDEQK
+398 EQF
-406 SKAESLHSVMNDD
+406 SASQ
-419 VSTAYSKQKAYEDLI
+419 SKQLEETITKNLDKLYNR
-434 KTYPELLKKY
+434 LLKEVG
-444 DEEQIKLMSLVDLTK
+444 DEK
-459 ELNRIND
+459 
-466 ARKERDLEERY
+466 
-477 NNKLAEINRE
+477 
-487 KQYHNTWIGKRDDYA
+487 GA
-502 ELYEL
+502 ELYAKIRDSIISGQEL
-507 EKQLKSFRE
+507 
-516 TMAAAAPAD
+516 D
-525 VKIATL
+525 DDIIAVL
-531 QGNIDEL
+531 DRI
-538 TEQNKEIDRLI
+538 QNKGTIIADSRIDSWIKNIREAQTLADETDA
-549 QEARR
+549 QARR
-554 KAAQGQF
+554 RFGINTPQKQNE
-561 IPYNESEAYLQ
+561 NESPKNEVQNKVA
-572 EQKQSNVKTIASN
+572 
-585 QGQITKLQEG
+585 
-595 GTAVVQNKAYWEN
+595 AVHNKAYWEN

-668 FANDRALEQSRLDI
+668 LANDRALEQSRLDI
-682 MKDGREKEL
+682 MKDGLNKEL
-691 AELDMQI
+691 AEIDFQTQQRKQAI
-698 TEKLQVIE
+698 SKAREEE
-706 KERKLLNEAYD
+706 KEASGGKLTNE
-717 KDPSSARNEAAQ
+717 REQ
-729 RMTSEFKGNAGLL
+729 
-742 ARPLIDAAEL
+742 
-752 VKKGW
+752 
-757 EDAGDGIATVFSSQY
+757 VFTTQM
-772 GILDAEGKEIEL
+772 A
-784 LVTPILPNG
+784 N
-793 DVLSP
+793 
-798 QELEDYIYRQLQGA
+798 LE
-812 SDILKSDT
+812 
-820 KKIVIAT
+820 
-827 GVSSD
+827 
-832 GSAGEILHQLQEAY
+832 
-846 YSEDIKFKERQINIE
+846 
-861 QKLVDAK
+861 AK
-868 AAINLKYANE
+868 ANDERIAARKKYAKE
-878 YDKISKQI
+878 YNKISKQI
-886 MDDTLS
+886 TDSALS
-892 DEERKFQDIK
+892 EEERKYQGIK
-902 DKYAEFRKWVETAKE
+902 DKYAEFRKWVETAKA
-917 GGSITLD
+917 GGNITSD
-924 QAGELEGKIKQ
+924 Q
-935 AEENKVLLEKEK
+935 
-947 AWNEYLTKYGTFR
+947 
-960 ERLQATKDEYDR
+960 
-972 KIAGTVTEGERSMLE
+972 
-987 AERDAA
+987 
-993 LADFEVQ
+993 
-1000 ASEWAQQLADMSI
+1000 
-1013 VQLDEMMREAQKK
+1013 
-1026 LEEARKAYDKL
+1026 
-1037 DSSSTS
+1037 
-1043 EAEGLRK
+1043 AEGL
-1050 TIIRL
+1050 
-1055 EAEIKK
+1055 EIKIN
-1061 LKEQLSKASE
+1061 Q
-1071 TAKTGDWGG
+1071 
-1080 MATAFNAIAETT
+1080 AETT
-1092 RNAANGI
+1092 EALKAVVDEYGTAEDKITEIHEKAEKARQVATENGRSDLI
-1099 CEYDEG
+1099 TKITQWEKDQISAIE
-1105 LANVLSTMGD
+1105 
-1115 IAASVGSFASAM
+1115 ASV
-1127 GNIETSGASFENVMG
+1127 IEQSDLWKQLLGDLDRM
-1142 GITSGISLATTVIG
+1142 TTDQLQEAINQARQ
-1156 GLFNLFKRDDAIE
+1156 LIANSTNLSIQDTQA
-1169 RTRRQFADLNDEI
+1169 L
-1182 IRLKRESEING
+1182 L
-1193 WEGTIFG
+1193 GTI
-1200 EDAFRNASENMNV
+1200 ENAHKKLTMRNPFKALKD
-1213 FTEAYDRYNKTL
+1213 AYDRYRKAVKSGNKDDIASAWADVQTATQRVKKTFSEMIKIVSDLGGALDSDVVDGFNKIDSIVGNAMNAFEGFGKKGKKSTEDIIKGL
-1225 SKIQKRGGKFSFL
+1225 SGV
-1238 TGIKEWESAAESIA
+1238 TGII
-1252 NMSVKTRHGTWFR
+1252 TTIIG
-1265 SAKYESLGSLLP
+1265 
-1277 ELFDDGELNM
+1277 LFDDSARQAEIQAEKNRQLEGTWDSINYQVERYIDLLETAGGSEYFENAEKALSSIQKGIDLTIKSLTDFPTGEVDKITGILKVISFAGGRDINTSLLGVSKEDYETLKQVYEVLQSGDKDAIIALKDNEDLFKLLPKWM
-1287 DALQKFTESDLFGKL
+1287 QDLIDKLIDYDDQLKKTQEDINKDLFQTTTSDMEDAIISWLKNVKDGSDEASEYLEDAMRDALL
-1302 AEENQELI
+1302 
-1310 KDLVDDW
+1310 
-1317 ELYQDAIEATKDYL
+1317 
-1331 SGIFGDLGNT
+1331 
-1341 MTDALVDAFTNGTNA
+1341 
-1356 AESFKDSV
+1356 ESFKIEQLRPRLQEFYKKYAQYADTDQDN
-1364 SGMLGKL
+1364 KL
-1371 AKDMIY
+1371 D
-1377 SIQLAPL
+1377 
-1384 FEEAQKQMLTAMENA
+1384 LTADEI
-1399 SGLSPEKQFEQ
+1399 SKLREEWKD
-1410 YTNIID
+1410 IID
-1416 SLVSSVEG
+1416 WSKEQTEGIRDVIGESSSL
-1424 KQDDVMR
+1424 
-1431 MLEAFREAGNKHNL
+1431 
-1445 DLFTPDNDV
+1445 

>member
-81 TLLQSKEKADALMS
+81 TLLQNKEKADALMS

-286 AYKAAIMLTVA
+286 TYRAALIATAAIEKVQATITATKAILEQTKMLTRATQAQILFNKAVKANPYVLAASALVGLVSVIWRFSNRAKEAAKNAEGLARVNRQVAEQTDAEVARIKSLQDILSDTNAAYSARKKALDDLKSIVPSYHANLTEEGSLINNNTAALKAYITEFERLVKLQA
-297 AQRVNMVVMR
+297 AQ
-307 EAVLQK
+307 
-313 ALALK
+313 
-318 IGKELTAAQAV
+318 
-329 EAARMTLVTKGW
+329 
-341 KALTVA
+341 
-347 IKANTVAMLRNP
+347 
-359 VGLITT
+359 
-365 AIAALT
+365 
-371 YGLYKLITADSAQE
+371 
-385 AAQKRVNAAMDEY
+385 
-398 HQKLDEQK
+398 
-406 SKAESLHSVMNDD
+406 
-419 VSTAYSKQKAYEDLI
+419 
-434 KTYPELLKKY
+434 
-444 DEEQIKLMSLVDLTK
+444 
-459 ELNRIND
+459 
-466 ARKERDLEERY
+466 
-477 NNKLAEINRE
+477 
-487 KQYHNTWIGKRDDYA
+487 
-502 ELYEL
+502 
-507 EKQLKSFRE
+507 
-516 TMAAAAPAD
+516 
-525 VKIATL
+525 
-531 QGNIDEL
+531 DEL
-538 TEQNKEIDRLI
+538 TEAYKKQRQLQKELTKYEHDLA
-549 QEARR
+549 EARQYNSLV
-554 KAAQGQF
+554 AQPSVSAKVGTSGLQAISMGAGSGVAKPTAEIENQIERIKSEISATNDIINELNNEITNTSF
-561 IPYNESEAYLQ
+561 EEEASKTILSAIQNLTDAQNAYNEAVKAWEAAV
-572 EQKQSNVKTIASN
+572 SDGSDISVVKE
-585 QGQITKLQEG
+585 K
-595 GTAVVQNKAYWEN
+595 
-608 LKKEAQG
+608 QG
-615 AIDAMDISL
+615 AVDA
-624 KGTAEWK
+624 AK
-631 KLEAQIVE
+631 KALDEAR
-639 YDAKIKQFNTSDKTV
+639 
-654 KSVSDA
+654 
-660 QKKLAELI
+660 KLAGVDEKTKKAVTKSQKELADLVL
-668 FANDRALEQSRLDI
+668 ANDLALEQSRLDI

-993 LADFEVQ
+993 LADFDVQ

-1071 TAKTGDWGG
+1071 TAKTGDWRG

-1099 CEYDEG
+1099 REYDEG

-1213 FTEAYDRYNKTL
+1213 SAEAYDRYNKTL

-1238 TGIKEWESAAESIA
+1238 TGTKEWESAAESIA

-1302 AEENQELI
+1302 AGENQELI

-1416 SLVSSVEG
+1416 SLVSSVED

-1445 DLFTPDNDV
+1445 DLFTPDNDA

>member
-253 EGVIAGVL
+253 EGIISNVL

-286 AYKAAIMLTVA
+286 TYRAALIATAAIEKVQATITATKAILEQTKMLTRATQAQILFNKAVKANPYVLAASALVGLVTLIYQFSDGGYNAAKAQKDLNESIANASAGAIAEQRELARLKGELDGCTKGTKQYEDAKKKIIEKFGQYDSSLTQETLTVQTLTEKYNDLNAAILKSYNARQYEQFRSGQSQHLEETMTKNFDHIYSRLIDKLGDEVGAKLYAQINNAILNGEAIAPEIQSILDKVQNKGSLNARSDIDTAIKKIQSAIKLNDELDAQARRRFGINTPQKQNENESPKNEVQNKVA
-297 AQRVNMVVMR
+297 AV
-307 EAVLQK
+307 
-313 ALALK
+313 
-318 IGKELTAAQAV
+318 
-329 EAARMTLVTKGW
+329 
-341 KALTVA
+341 
-347 IKANTVAMLRNP
+347 
-359 VGLITT
+359 
-365 AIAALT
+365 
-371 YGLYKLITADSAQE
+371 
-385 AAQKRVNAAMDEY
+385 
-398 HQKLDEQK
+398 H
-406 SKAESLHSVMNDD
+406 
-419 VSTAYSKQKAYEDLI
+419 
-434 KTYPELLKKY
+434 
-444 DEEQIKLMSLVDLTK
+444 
-459 ELNRIND
+459 
-466 ARKERDLEERY
+466 
-477 NNKLAEINRE
+477 
-487 KQYHNTWIGKRDDYA
+487 
-502 ELYEL
+502 
-507 EKQLKSFRE
+507 
-516 TMAAAAPAD
+516 
-525 VKIATL
+525 
-531 QGNIDEL
+531 
-538 TEQNKEIDRLI
+538 
-549 QEARR
+549 
-554 KAAQGQF
+554 
-561 IPYNESEAYLQ
+561 
-572 EQKQSNVKTIASN
+572 
-585 QGQITKLQEG
+585 
-595 GTAVVQNKAYWEN
+595 NKAYWEN

-668 FANDRALEQSRLDI
+668 LANDRALEQSRLDI
-682 MKDGREKEL
+682 MKEGREKEL

-868 AAINLKYANE
+868 AAINLKYAEE
-878 YDKISKQI
+878 YNKISKQI
-886 MDDTLS
+886 TDSTLS
-892 DEERKFQDIK
+892 EEERKYQSIK
-902 DKYAEFRKWVETAKE
+902 DEYEGFRKWAETAKE
-917 GGSITLD
+917 GGGITPD
-924 QAGELEGKIKQ
+924 QVKELEEKIKQ
-935 AEENKVLLEKEK
+935 AETTKTLKAIVDEYGTAEDKITEIHEK
-947 AWNEYLTKYGTFR
+947 AEKARQVATENGRSDLIAKITQWEKDQISAIEASVIEQSDLWKQLLGDLDRMTTDQ
-960 ERLQATKDEYDR
+960 LQEAINQAR
-972 KIAGTVTEGERSMLE
+972 QLIANSTNLSIQDTQ
-987 AERDAA
+987 A
-993 LADFEVQ
+993 L
-1000 ASEWAQQLADMSI
+1000 LGSI
-1013 VQLDEMMREAQKK
+1013 ENAYKK
-1026 LEEARKAYDKL
+1026 L
-1037 DSSSTS
+1037 
-1043 EAEGLRK
+1043 
-1050 TIIRL
+1050 
-1055 EAEIKK
+1055 
-1061 LKEQLSKASE
+1061 
-1071 TAKTGDWGG
+1071 
-1080 MATAFNAIAETT
+1080 TT
-1092 RNAANGI
+1092 RNP
-1099 CEYDEG
+1099 
-1105 LANVLSTMGD
+1105 
-1115 IAASVGSFASAM
+1115 
-1127 GNIETSGASFENVMG
+1127 
-1142 GITSGISLATTVIG
+1142 
-1156 GLFNLFKRDDAIE
+1156 FKA
-1169 RTRRQFADLNDEI
+1169 
-1182 IRLKRESEING
+1182 LK
-1193 WEGTIFG
+1193 
-1200 EDAFRNASENMNV
+1200 D
-1213 FTEAYDRYNKTL
+1213 AYDRYHKALKSENKDGVTSAWADVQTATQSVKSNISEITQIASSLGGILGNEVGDGISKVGSLTNDLITVFEGFGGGGASTPGGIMAWVQAGMNVATTIIGLFDDSARQAEIQAEKNRQLEGTWDSINYQVERYIDLLETAGGSEYFENAEKAL
-1225 SKIQKRGGKFSFL
+1225 SSIQKGIDLAIQSLTDFPTGEVDKI
-1238 TGIKEWESAAESIA
+1238 TGILKVISFAGGRDINTSLLGVSKEDYETLKQVYEVLQSGDKDAIIA
-1252 NMSVKTRHGTWFR
+1252 LKDNEDLFK
-1265 SAKYESLGSLLP
+1265 LLP
-1277 ELFDDGELNM
+1277 EWIQQGIDKLIDYDDQLKKTQEDINKDLFQTTTSDMEDAVISWLKNVKDGSDEASEYLEDAM
-1287 DALQKFTESDLFGKL
+1287 RDALL
-1302 AEENQELI
+1302 
-1310 KDLVDDW
+1310 
-1317 ELYQDAIEATKDYL
+1317 
-1331 SGIFGDLGNT
+1331 
-1341 MTDALVDAFTNGTNA
+1341 
-1356 AESFKDSV
+1356 ESFKIEQLRPRLQEFYKKYAQYADTDQDN
-1364 SGMLGKL
+1364 KL
-1371 AKDMIY
+1371 D
-1377 SIQLAPL
+1377 
-1384 FEEAQKQMLTAMENA
+1384 LTADEI
-1399 SGLSPEKQFEQ
+1399 SKLREEWKD
-1410 YTNIID
+1410 IID
-1416 SLVSSVEG
+1416 WSKEQTEGIRDVIGESSSL
-1424 KQDDVMR
+1424 
-1431 MLEAFREAGNKHNL
+1431 
-1445 DLFTPDNDV
+1445 

>member
-81 TLLQSKEKADALMS
+81 TLLQNKEKADALMAE
-95 QMVDLA
+95 MVDLA

-253 EGVIAGVL
+253 EGIISNVL

-286 AYKAAIMLTVA
+286 TYRAALIATAAIEKVQATITATKAILEQTKMLTRATQAQILFNKAVKANPYVLA
-297 AQRVNMVVMR
+297 AS
-307 EAVLQK
+307 
-313 ALALK
+313 ALV
-318 IGKELTAAQAV
+318 G
-329 EAARMTLVTKGW
+329 LVTLIYQFSDGGYNAA
-341 KALTVA
+341 KAQKDLNES
-347 IKANTVAMLRNP
+347 IANASA
-359 VGLITT
+359 G
-365 AIAALT
+365 AIAEQRELARLKGELEGCT
-371 YGLYKLITADSAQE
+371 EGTKEYEETKKKIIDKFGQYDSSLKQE
-385 AAQKRVNAAMDEY
+385 ALSVQTLTEKYSSLSQAIMDSYNARQY
-398 HQKLDEQK
+398 EQF
-406 SKAESLHSVMNDD
+406 SASQ
-419 VSTAYSKQKAYEDLI
+419 SKQLEETITKNLDKLYNR
-434 KTYPELLKKY
+434 LLKEVG
-444 DEEQIKLMSLVDLTK
+444 DEK
-459 ELNRIND
+459 
-466 ARKERDLEERY
+466 
-477 NNKLAEINRE
+477 
-487 KQYHNTWIGKRDDYA
+487 GA
-502 ELYEL
+502 ELYAKIRDSIISGQEL
-507 EKQLKSFRE
+507 
-516 TMAAAAPAD
+516 D
-525 VKIATL
+525 DDIIAVL
-531 QGNIDEL
+531 DRI
-538 TEQNKEIDRLI
+538 QNKGTIIADSRIDSWIKNIREAQKLADETDA
-549 QEARR
+549 QARR
-554 KAAQGQF
+554 RFGINTPQKQNE
-561 IPYNESEAYLQ
+561 NESPKNEVQNKVA
-572 EQKQSNVKTIASN
+572 
-585 QGQITKLQEG
+585 
-595 GTAVVQNKAYWEN
+595 AVHNKAYWEN

-668 FANDRALEQSRLDI
+668 LANDRALEQSRLDI
-682 MKDGREKEL
+682 MKDGLNKEL
-691 AELDMQI
+691 AEIDFQ
-698 TEKLQVIE
+698 TEQRKQAISKAREEE
-706 KERKLLNEAYD
+706 KEASGGKLTNE
-717 KDPSSARNEAAQ
+717 REQ
-729 RMTSEFKGNAGLL
+729 
-742 ARPLIDAAEL
+742 
-752 VKKGW
+752 
-757 EDAGDGIATVFSSQY
+757 VFTTQM
-772 GILDAEGKEIEL
+772 A
-784 LVTPILPNG
+784 N
-793 DVLSP
+793 
-798 QELEDYIYRQLQGA
+798 LE
-812 SDILKSDT
+812 
-820 KKIVIAT
+820 
-827 GVSSD
+827 
-832 GSAGEILHQLQEAY
+832 
-846 YSEDIKFKERQINIE
+846 
-861 QKLVDAK
+861 AK
-868 AAINLKYANE
+868 ANDERIAARKKYAKE
-878 YDKISKQI
+878 YNKISKQI
-886 MDDTLS
+886 TDSALS
-892 DEERKFQDIK
+892 EEERKYQGIK
-902 DKYAEFRKWVETAKE
+902 DKYAEFRKWVETAKA
-917 GGSITLD
+917 GGNITSD
-924 QAGELEGKIKQ
+924 Q
-935 AEENKVLLEKEK
+935 
-947 AWNEYLTKYGTFR
+947 
-960 ERLQATKDEYDR
+960 
-972 KIAGTVTEGERSMLE
+972 
-987 AERDAA
+987 
-993 LADFEVQ
+993 
-1000 ASEWAQQLADMSI
+1000 
-1013 VQLDEMMREAQKK
+1013 
-1026 LEEARKAYDKL
+1026 
-1037 DSSSTS
+1037 
-1043 EAEGLRK
+1043 AEGL
-1050 TIIRL
+1050 
-1055 EAEIKK
+1055 EIKIN
-1061 LKEQLSKASE
+1061 Q
-1071 TAKTGDWGG
+1071 
-1080 MATAFNAIAETT
+1080 AETT
-1092 RNAANGI
+1092 EALKAIVDEYGTAEDKITEIHEKAEKARQVATENGRS
-1099 CEYDEG
+1099 D
-1105 LANVLSTMGD
+1105 L
-1115 IAASVGSFASAM
+1115 IAKIAQWEKDQISAIEASVIEQSDLWKQLLGDLDRMTTDQLQEAISQARQLIANSTNLSIQDTQALLGSV
-1127 GNIETSGASFENVMG
+1127 ENAYKK
-1142 GITSGISLATTVIG
+1142 LTTR
-1156 GLFNLFKRDDAIE
+1156 NPFKA
-1169 RTRRQFADLNDEI
+1169 
-1182 IRLKRESEING
+1182 LK
-1193 WEGTIFG
+1193 
-1200 EDAFRNASENMNV
+1200 D
-1213 FTEAYDRYNKTL
+1213 AYDRYRKAVKSGNKDDIASAWADVQTATQRVKKTFSEMIKIVSDLGGALDSDVVDGFNKIDSIVGNAMNAFEGFGKKGKKSTEDIIKGL
-1225 SKIQKRGGKFSFL
+1225 SGVTGIITTIIGLFDDSARQAEIQAEKNRQLEGTWDSINYQVERYIDLLETAGGSEYFENAEKALSSIQKGIDLAIQSLTDFPTVAADKFTHALRVISSSSFGEKVRPSVL
-1238 TGIKEWESAAESIA
+1238 GITQEEYEALKRISKVLQSGDKDAIIALKENEDFW
-1252 NMSVKTRHGTWFR
+1252 K
-1265 SAKYESLGSLLP
+1265 LLP
-1277 ELFDDGELNM
+1277 EWIQQGIDKLIDYDDQLKKTQEDINKDLFQTTTSDMEDAIISWLKNVKDGSDEASEYLEDAM
-1287 DALQKFTESDLFGKL
+1287 RDALL
-1302 AEENQELI
+1302 
-1310 KDLVDDW
+1310 
-1317 ELYQDAIEATKDYL
+1317 
-1331 SGIFGDLGNT
+1331 
-1341 MTDALVDAFTNGTNA
+1341 
-1356 AESFKDSV
+1356 ESFKIEQLRPRLQEFYKKYAQYADTDQDN
-1364 SGMLGKL
+1364 KL
-1371 AKDMIY
+1371 D
-1377 SIQLAPL
+1377 
-1384 FEEAQKQMLTAMENA
+1384 LTADEI
-1399 SGLSPEKQFEQ
+1399 SKLREEWKD
-1410 YTNIID
+1410 IID
-1416 SLVSSVEG
+1416 WSKEQTEGIRDVIGESSSL
-1424 KQDDVMR
+1424 
-1431 MLEAFREAGNKHNL
+1431 
-1445 DLFTPDNDV
+1445 

>member
-66 AATRGEFQQLEVAFT
+66 ATTRGEFQQLEVAFT
-81 TLLQSKEKADALMS
+81 TLLQNKEKADALMAE
-95 QMVDLA
+95 MVDLA

-276 ILVPLVATYG
+276 ILIPLVATYG
-286 AYKAAIMLTVA
+286 AYKAALIATAAIEKVQATITATKAILEQTKMLTRATQAQILFNKAVKANPYVLA
-297 AQRVNMVVMR
+297 AS
-307 EAVLQK
+307 
-313 ALALK
+313 ALV
-318 IGKELTAAQAV
+318 G
-329 EAARMTLVTKGW
+329 LVTLIYQFSDGGYNAAKAQKDLNESIANASAGAIAEQRELARLKGELEGCTEGT
-341 KALTVA
+341 KEYEETKKKIIDKFGQYDSSLKQEALSVQTLTEKYNSLSQA
-347 IKANTVAMLRNP
+347 IMDSYNARQYEQFSASQSKQLEETITKNLDKLYNRLLKE
-359 VGLITT
+359 VGDEKGAELYAKIRDSIISGQELDDDI
-365 AIAALT
+365 IAALDRIQDKGT
-371 YGLYKLITADSAQE
+371 IIADSRIDSWIKNIRE
-385 AAQKRVNAAMDEY
+385 AQKLADEMDA
-398 HQKLDEQK
+398 Q
-406 SKAESLHSVMNDD
+406 
-419 VSTAYSKQKAYEDLI
+419 
-434 KTYPELLKKY
+434 
-444 DEEQIKLMSLVDLTK
+444 
-459 ELNRIND
+459 
-466 ARKERDLEERY
+466 ARKRFG
-477 NNKLAEINRE
+477 INTPQ
-487 KQYHNTWIGKRDDYA
+487 KQNENESPKN
-502 ELYEL
+502 E
-507 EKQLKSFRE
+507 
-516 TMAAAAPAD
+516 
-525 VKIATL
+525 V
-531 QGNIDEL
+531 
-538 TEQNKEIDRLI
+538 QNKVSAI
-549 QEARR
+549 
-554 KAAQGQF
+554 
-561 IPYNESEAYLQ
+561 
-572 EQKQSNVKTIASN
+572 
-585 QGQITKLQEG
+585 
-595 GTAVVQNKAYWEN
+595 QNKAYWEN

-668 FANDRALEQSRLDI
+668 LANDRALEQSRLDI
-682 MKDGREKEL
+682 MKEGLDKEL
-691 AELDMQI
+691 AEIDFQ
-698 TEKLQVIE
+698 TEQRKQAISKAREEE
-706 KERKLLNEAYD
+706 KEASGGKLTNE
-717 KDPSSARNEAAQ
+717 REQ
-729 RMTSEFKGNAGLL
+729 
-742 ARPLIDAAEL
+742 
-752 VKKGW
+752 
-757 EDAGDGIATVFSSQY
+757 VFTTQM
-772 GILDAEGKEIEL
+772 A
-784 LVTPILPNG
+784 N
-793 DVLSP
+793 
-798 QELEDYIYRQLQGA
+798 LE
-812 SDILKSDT
+812 
-820 KKIVIAT
+820 
-827 GVSSD
+827 
-832 GSAGEILHQLQEAY
+832 
-846 YSEDIKFKERQINIE
+846 
-861 QKLVDAK
+861 AK
-868 AAINLKYANE
+868 ANDERIAARKKYAKE
-878 YDKISKQI
+878 YNKISKQI
-886 MDDTLS
+886 TDSALS
-892 DEERKFQDIK
+892 EEERKYQGIK
-902 DKYAEFRKWVETAKE
+902 DKYTEFRKWVETAKA
-917 GGSITLD
+917 GGNITSD
-924 QAGELEGKIKQ
+924 Q
-935 AEENKVLLEKEK
+935 
-947 AWNEYLTKYGTFR
+947 
-960 ERLQATKDEYDR
+960 
-972 KIAGTVTEGERSMLE
+972 
-987 AERDAA
+987 
-993 LADFEVQ
+993 
-1000 ASEWAQQLADMSI
+1000 
-1013 VQLDEMMREAQKK
+1013 
-1026 LEEARKAYDKL
+1026 
-1037 DSSSTS
+1037 
-1043 EAEGLRK
+1043 AEGL
-1050 TIIRL
+1050 
-1055 EAEIKK
+1055 EIKIN
-1061 LKEQLSKASE
+1061 Q
-1071 TAKTGDWGG
+1071 
-1080 MATAFNAIAETT
+1080 AETT
-1092 RNAANGI
+1092 EALKAI
-1099 CEYDEG
+1099 VDEYGTAEDKITEIHEKAEKARQVATESG
-1105 LANVLSTMGD
+1105 RSDLITK
-1115 IAASVGSFASAM
+1115 IAQWEKDQISAIEASVIEQSDLWKQLLGDLDRMTTDQLQEAINQARQLIANSTNLSIQDTQALLGS
-1127 GNIETSGASFENVMG
+1127 IENAYKK
-1142 GITSGISLATTVIG
+1142 LTTR
-1156 GLFNLFKRDDAIE
+1156 NPFKA
-1169 RTRRQFADLNDEI
+1169 
-1182 IRLKRESEING
+1182 LK
-1193 WEGTIFG
+1193 
-1200 EDAFRNASENMNV
+1200 D
-1213 FTEAYDRYNKTL
+1213 AYDRYRKAVKSGNKDDIASAWADVQTATQRVKKTFSEMIEIVSDLWGALDSDVVDGFNKIDSIVGNAMNAFEGFGKKGKKSTEDIIKGL
-1225 SKIQKRGGKFSFL
+1225 SGV
-1238 TGIKEWESAAESIA
+1238 TGII
-1252 NMSVKTRHGTWFR
+1252 TTIIG
-1265 SAKYESLGSLLP
+1265 
-1277 ELFDDGELNM
+1277 LFDDSARQAEIQAEKNRQLEGTWDSINYQVERYIDLLETAGGSEYFENAEKALSSIQKGIDLTIKSLTDFPTGEVDKITGILKVISFAGGRDINTSLLGVSKEDYETLKQVYEVLQSGDKDAIIALKDNEDLFKLLPKWM
-1287 DALQKFTESDLFGKL
+1287 QDLINKLIDYDDQLKKTQEDINKDLFQTTTSDMEDAVISWLKNVKDGSDEASEYLEDAMRDALL
-1302 AEENQELI
+1302 
-1310 KDLVDDW
+1310 
-1317 ELYQDAIEATKDYL
+1317 
-1331 SGIFGDLGNT
+1331 
-1341 MTDALVDAFTNGTNA
+1341 
-1356 AESFKDSV
+1356 ESFKIEQLRPRLQEFYKKYAQYADTDQDN
-1364 SGMLGKL
+1364 KL
-1371 AKDMIY
+1371 D
-1377 SIQLAPL
+1377 
-1384 FEEAQKQMLTAMENA
+1384 LTADEI
-1399 SGLSPEKQFEQ
+1399 SKLREEWKD
-1410 YTNIID
+1410 IID
-1416 SLVSSVEG
+1416 WSKEQTEGIRDIIGESSSL
-1424 KQDDVMR
+1424 
-1431 MLEAFREAGNKHNL
+1431 
-1445 DLFTPDNDV
+1445 

>member
-682 MKDGREKEL
+682 MKDGLNKEL
-691 AELDMQI
+691 AEIDFQ
-698 TEKLQVIE
+698 TEQRKQAISKAREEE
-706 KERKLLNEAYD
+706 KEASGGKLTNEREQDFATQMANVEV
-717 KDPSSARNEAAQ
+717 KANNERIAAR
-729 RMTSEFKGNAGLL
+729 M
-742 ARPLIDAAEL
+742 
-752 VKKGW
+752 
-757 EDAGDGIATVFSSQY
+757 
-772 GILDAEGKEIEL
+772 
-784 LVTPILPNG
+784 
-793 DVLSP
+793 
-798 QELEDYIYRQLQGA
+798 
-812 SDILKSDT
+812 
-820 KKIVIAT
+820 
-827 GVSSD
+827 
-832 GSAGEILHQLQEAY
+832 
-846 YSEDIKFKERQINIE
+846 
-861 QKLVDAK
+861 
-868 AAINLKYANE
+868 KYANE

-1099 CEYDEG
+1099 REYDEG

-1341 MTDALVDAFTNGTNA
+1341 MTDALADAFTNGTNA

>member
-42 MQRFAA
+42 MHRFAA

-66 AATRGEFQQLEVAFT
+66 ATTRGEFQQLEVAFT
-81 TLLQSKEKADALMS
+81 TLLQNKEKADALMAE
-95 QMVDLA
+95 MVDLA

-286 AYKAAIMLTVA
+286 TYRAALIATAAIEKVQATITATKAILEQTKMLTRATQAQILFNKAVKANPYVLA
-297 AQRVNMVVMR
+297 AS
-307 EAVLQK
+307 
-313 ALALK
+313 ALV
-318 IGKELTAAQAV
+318 G
-329 EAARMTLVTKGW
+329 LVTLIYQFSDGGYNAAKAQKDLNESIANASAGAIAEQRELARLKGELEGCTEGT
-341 KALTVA
+341 KEYEETKKKIIDKFGQYDSSLKQEALSVQTLTEKYSSLSQA
-347 IKANTVAMLRNP
+347 IMDSYNARQYEQFSASQSKQLEETITKNLDKLYNRLLKE
-359 VGLITT
+359 VGDEKGAELYAKIRDSIISGQELDDDI
-365 AIAALT
+365 IAALDRIQDKGT
-371 YGLYKLITADSAQE
+371 IIADSRIDSWIKNIRE
-385 AAQKRVNAAMDEY
+385 AQKLADEMDAQARRRFGINTP
-398 HQKLDEQK
+398 QKQNEN
-406 SKAESLHSVMNDD
+406 ESPKNEV
-419 VSTAYSKQKAYEDLI
+419 
-434 KTYPELLKKY
+434 
-444 DEEQIKLMSLVDLTK
+444 
-459 ELNRIND
+459 
-466 ARKERDLEERY
+466 
-477 NNKLAEINRE
+477 
-487 KQYHNTWIGKRDDYA
+487 
-502 ELYEL
+502 
-507 EKQLKSFRE
+507 
-516 TMAAAAPAD
+516 
-525 VKIATL
+525 
-531 QGNIDEL
+531 
-538 TEQNKEIDRLI
+538 QNKV
-549 QEARR
+549 
-554 KAAQGQF
+554 AA
-561 IPYNESEAYLQ
+561 
-572 EQKQSNVKTIASN
+572 VH
-585 QGQITKLQEG
+585 
-595 GTAVVQNKAYWEN
+595 NKAYWEN

-668 FANDRALEQSRLDI
+668 LANDRALEQSRLDI
-682 MKDGREKEL
+682 MKDGLNKEL
-691 AELDMQI
+691 AEIDFQ
-698 TEKLQVIE
+698 TEQRKQAISKAREEE
-706 KERKLLNEAYD
+706 KEASGGKLTNE
-717 KDPSSARNEAAQ
+717 REQ
-729 RMTSEFKGNAGLL
+729 
-742 ARPLIDAAEL
+742 
-752 VKKGW
+752 
-757 EDAGDGIATVFSSQY
+757 VFTTQM
-772 GILDAEGKEIEL
+772 A
-784 LVTPILPNG
+784 N
-793 DVLSP
+793 
-798 QELEDYIYRQLQGA
+798 LE
-812 SDILKSDT
+812 
-820 KKIVIAT
+820 
-827 GVSSD
+827 
-832 GSAGEILHQLQEAY
+832 
-846 YSEDIKFKERQINIE
+846 
-861 QKLVDAK
+861 AK
-868 AAINLKYANE
+868 ANDERIAARKKYAKE
-878 YDKISKQI
+878 YNKISKQI
-886 MDDTLS
+886 TDSALS
-892 DEERKFQDIK
+892 EEERKYQGIK
-902 DKYAEFRKWVETAKE
+902 DKYAEFRKWVETAKA
-917 GGSITLD
+917 GGNITSD
-924 QAGELEGKIKQ
+924 Q
-935 AEENKVLLEKEK
+935 
-947 AWNEYLTKYGTFR
+947 
-960 ERLQATKDEYDR
+960 
-972 KIAGTVTEGERSMLE
+972 
-987 AERDAA
+987 
-993 LADFEVQ
+993 
-1000 ASEWAQQLADMSI
+1000 
-1013 VQLDEMMREAQKK
+1013 
-1026 LEEARKAYDKL
+1026 
-1037 DSSSTS
+1037 
-1043 EAEGLRK
+1043 AEGL
-1050 TIIRL
+1050 
-1055 EAEIKK
+1055 EIKIN
-1061 LKEQLSKASE
+1061 Q
-1071 TAKTGDWGG
+1071 
-1080 MATAFNAIAETT
+1080 AETT
-1092 RNAANGI
+1092 EALKAVVD
-1099 CEYDEG
+1099 EYGTAEDKITEIHEKAEKARQVATESG
-1105 LANVLSTMGD
+1105 RSDLITKITQWEKDQISA
-1115 IAASVGSFASAM
+1115 IEASVIEQSDLWKQLLGDLDRMTTDQLQEAINQARQLIANSTNLSIQDTQALLGS
-1127 GNIETSGASFENVMG
+1127 IENAYKK
-1142 GITSGISLATTVIG
+1142 LTTR
-1156 GLFNLFKRDDAIE
+1156 NPFKA
-1169 RTRRQFADLNDEI
+1169 
-1182 IRLKRESEING
+1182 LK
-1193 WEGTIFG
+1193 
-1200 EDAFRNASENMNV
+1200 D
-1213 FTEAYDRYNKTL
+1213 AYDRYRKAVKSGNKDDIASAWADVQTATQRVKKTFSEMIKIVSDLGGALDSDVVDGFNKIDSIVGNAMNAFEGFGKKGKKSTEDIIKGL
-1225 SKIQKRGGKFSFL
+1225 SGV
-1238 TGIKEWESAAESIA
+1238 TGII
-1252 NMSVKTRHGTWFR
+1252 TTIIG
-1265 SAKYESLGSLLP
+1265 
-1277 ELFDDGELNM
+1277 LFDDSARQAEIQAEKNRQLEGTWDSINYQVERYIDLLETAGGSEYFENAEKALSSIQKGIDLTIKSLTDFPTGEVDKITGILKVISFAGGRDINTSLLGVSKEDYETLKQVYEVLQSGDKDAIIALKDNEDLFKLLPKWM
-1287 DALQKFTESDLFGKL
+1287 QDLINKLIDYDDQLKKTQEDINKDLFQTTTSDMEDAIISWLKNVKDGSDEASEYLEDAMRDALL
-1302 AEENQELI
+1302 
-1310 KDLVDDW
+1310 
-1317 ELYQDAIEATKDYL
+1317 
-1331 SGIFGDLGNT
+1331 
-1341 MTDALVDAFTNGTNA
+1341 
-1356 AESFKDSV
+1356 ESFKIEQLRPRLQEFYKKYAQYADTDQDN
-1364 SGMLGKL
+1364 KL
-1371 AKDMIY
+1371 D
-1377 SIQLAPL
+1377 
-1384 FEEAQKQMLTAMENA
+1384 LTADEI
-1399 SGLSPEKQFEQ
+1399 SKLREEWKD
-1410 YTNIID
+1410 IID
-1416 SLVSSVEG
+1416 WSKEQTEGIRDVIGESSSL
-1424 KQDDVMR
+1424 
-1431 MLEAFREAGNKHNL
+1431 
-1445 DLFTPDNDV
+1445 

>member
-81 TLLQSKEKADALMS
+81 TLLQNKEKADALMVE
-95 QMVDLA
+95 MVDLA

-253 EGVIAGVL
+253 EGIISNVL

-286 AYKAAIMLTVA
+286 TYRAALIATAAIEKVQATITATKAILEQTKMLTRATQAQILFNKAVKANPYVLA
-297 AQRVNMVVMR
+297 AS
-307 EAVLQK
+307 
-313 ALALK
+313 ALV
-318 IGKELTAAQAV
+318 G
-329 EAARMTLVTKGW
+329 LVTLIYQFSDGGYNAA
-341 KALTVA
+341 KAQKDLNES
-347 IKANTVAMLRNP
+347 IANASA
-359 VGLITT
+359 G
-365 AIAALT
+365 AIAEQRELARLKGELEGCT
-371 YGLYKLITADSAQE
+371 EGTKEYEETKKKIIDKFGQYDSSLKQE
-385 AAQKRVNAAMDEY
+385 ALSVQTLTEKYSSLSQAIMDSYNARQY
-398 HQKLDEQK
+398 EQF
-406 SKAESLHSVMNDD
+406 SASQ
-419 VSTAYSKQKAYEDLI
+419 SKQLEETITKNLDKLYNR
-434 KTYPELLKKY
+434 LLKEVG
-444 DEEQIKLMSLVDLTK
+444 DEK
-459 ELNRIND
+459 
-466 ARKERDLEERY
+466 
-477 NNKLAEINRE
+477 
-487 KQYHNTWIGKRDDYA
+487 GA
-502 ELYEL
+502 ELYAKIRDSIISGQEL
-507 EKQLKSFRE
+507 
-516 TMAAAAPAD
+516 D
-525 VKIATL
+525 DDIIAVL
-531 QGNIDEL
+531 DRI
-538 TEQNKEIDRLI
+538 QNKGTIIADSRIDSWIKNIREAQKLADETDA
-549 QEARR
+549 QARR
-554 KAAQGQF
+554 RFGINTPQKQNE
-561 IPYNESEAYLQ
+561 NESPKNEVQNKVA
-572 EQKQSNVKTIASN
+572 
-585 QGQITKLQEG
+585 
-595 GTAVVQNKAYWEN
+595 AVHNKAYWEN

-668 FANDRALEQSRLDI
+668 LANDRALEQSRLDI
-682 MKDGREKEL
+682 MKDGLNKEL
-691 AELDMQI
+691 AEIDFQ
-698 TEKLQVIE
+698 TEQRKQAISKAREEE
-706 KERKLLNEAYD
+706 KEASGGKLTNE
-717 KDPSSARNEAAQ
+717 REQ
-729 RMTSEFKGNAGLL
+729 
-742 ARPLIDAAEL
+742 
-752 VKKGW
+752 
-757 EDAGDGIATVFSSQY
+757 VFTTQM
-772 GILDAEGKEIEL
+772 A
-784 LVTPILPNG
+784 N
-793 DVLSP
+793 
-798 QELEDYIYRQLQGA
+798 LE
-812 SDILKSDT
+812 
-820 KKIVIAT
+820 
-827 GVSSD
+827 
-832 GSAGEILHQLQEAY
+832 
-846 YSEDIKFKERQINIE
+846 
-861 QKLVDAK
+861 AK
-868 AAINLKYANE
+868 ANDERIAARKKYAKE
-878 YDKISKQI
+878 YNKISKQI
-886 MDDTLS
+886 TDSALS
-892 DEERKFQDIK
+892 EEERKYQGIK
-902 DKYAEFRKWVETAKE
+902 DKYAEFRKWVETAKA
-917 GGSITLD
+917 GGNITSD
-924 QAGELEGKIKQ
+924 Q
-935 AEENKVLLEKEK
+935 
-947 AWNEYLTKYGTFR
+947 
-960 ERLQATKDEYDR
+960 
-972 KIAGTVTEGERSMLE
+972 
-987 AERDAA
+987 
-993 LADFEVQ
+993 
-1000 ASEWAQQLADMSI
+1000 
-1013 VQLDEMMREAQKK
+1013 
-1026 LEEARKAYDKL
+1026 
-1037 DSSSTS
+1037 
-1043 EAEGLRK
+1043 AEGL
-1050 TIIRL
+1050 
-1055 EAEIKK
+1055 EIKIN
-1061 LKEQLSKASE
+1061 Q
-1071 TAKTGDWGG
+1071 
-1080 MATAFNAIAETT
+1080 AETT
-1092 RNAANGI
+1092 EALKAIVDEYGTAEDKITEIHEKAEKARQVATENGRS
-1099 CEYDEG
+1099 D
-1105 LANVLSTMGD
+1105 L
-1115 IAASVGSFASAM
+1115 IAKIAQWEKDQISAIEASVIEQSDLWKQLLGDLDRMTTDQLQEAISQARQLIANSTNLSIQDTQALLGSV
-1127 GNIETSGASFENVMG
+1127 ENAYKK
-1142 GITSGISLATTVIG
+1142 LTTR
-1156 GLFNLFKRDDAIE
+1156 NPFKA
-1169 RTRRQFADLNDEI
+1169 
-1182 IRLKRESEING
+1182 LK
-1193 WEGTIFG
+1193 
-1200 EDAFRNASENMNV
+1200 D
-1213 FTEAYDRYNKTL
+1213 AYDRYRKAVKSGNKDDIASAWADVQTATQRVKKTFSEMIKIVSDLGGALDSDVVDGFNKIDSIVGNAMNAFEGFGKKGKKSTEDIIKGL
-1225 SKIQKRGGKFSFL
+1225 SGV
-1238 TGIKEWESAAESIA
+1238 TGII
-1252 NMSVKTRHGTWFR
+1252 TTIIG
-1265 SAKYESLGSLLP
+1265 
-1277 ELFDDGELNM
+1277 LFDDSARQAEIQAEKNRQLEGTWDSINYQVERYIDLLETAGGSEYFENAEKALSSIQKGIDLTIKSLTDFPTGEVDKITGILKVISFAGGRDINTSLLGVSKEDYETLKQVYEVLQSGDKDAIIALKDNEDLFKLLPKWM
-1287 DALQKFTESDLFGKL
+1287 QDLINKLIDYDDQLKKTQEDINKDLFQTTTSDMEDAIISWLKNVKDGSDEASEYLEDAMRDALL
-1302 AEENQELI
+1302 
-1310 KDLVDDW
+1310 
-1317 ELYQDAIEATKDYL
+1317 
-1331 SGIFGDLGNT
+1331 
-1341 MTDALVDAFTNGTNA
+1341 
-1356 AESFKDSV
+1356 ESFKIEQLRPRLQEFYKKYAQYADTDQDN
-1364 SGMLGKL
+1364 KL
-1371 AKDMIY
+1371 D
-1377 SIQLAPL
+1377 
-1384 FEEAQKQMLTAMENA
+1384 LTADEI
-1399 SGLSPEKQFEQ
+1399 SKLREEWKD
-1410 YTNIID
+1410 IID
-1416 SLVSSVEG
+1416 WSKEQTEGIRDVIGESSSL
-1424 KQDDVMR
+1424 
-1431 MLEAFREAGNKHNL
+1431 
-1445 DLFTPDNDV
+1445 

>member
-286 AYKAAIMLTVA
+286 AYRAALIATAAIEKVQATITATKAILEQTKMLTRATQAQILFNKAVKANPYVLA
-297 AQRVNMVVMR
+297 AS
-307 EAVLQK
+307 
-313 ALALK
+313 ALV
-318 IGKELTAAQAV
+318 G
-329 EAARMTLVTKGW
+329 LVTLIYQFSDGGYNAA
-341 KALTVA
+341 KAQKDLNES
-347 IKANTVAMLRNP
+347 IANASA
-359 VGLITT
+359 G
-365 AIAALT
+365 AIAEQRELARLKGELEGCT
-371 YGLYKLITADSAQE
+371 EGTKEYEETKKKIIDKFGQYDSSLKQE
-385 AAQKRVNAAMDEY
+385 ALSVQTLTEKYSSLSQAIMDSYNARQY
-398 HQKLDEQK
+398 EQF
-406 SKAESLHSVMNDD
+406 SASQ
-419 VSTAYSKQKAYEDLI
+419 SKQLEETITKNLDKLYNR
-434 KTYPELLKKY
+434 LLKEVG
-444 DEEQIKLMSLVDLTK
+444 DEK
-459 ELNRIND
+459 
-466 ARKERDLEERY
+466 
-477 NNKLAEINRE
+477 
-487 KQYHNTWIGKRDDYA
+487 GA
-502 ELYEL
+502 ELYAKIRDSIISGQEL
-507 EKQLKSFRE
+507 
-516 TMAAAAPAD
+516 D
-525 VKIATL
+525 DDIIAVL
-531 QGNIDEL
+531 DRI
-538 TEQNKEIDRLI
+538 QNKGTIIADSRIDSWIKNIREAQKLADETDA
-549 QEARR
+549 QARR
-554 KAAQGQF
+554 RFGINTPQKQNE
-561 IPYNESEAYLQ
+561 NESPKNEVQNKVA
-572 EQKQSNVKTIASN
+572 
-585 QGQITKLQEG
+585 
-595 GTAVVQNKAYWEN
+595 AVHNKAYWEN

-668 FANDRALEQSRLDI
+668 LANDRALEQSRLDI
-682 MKDGREKEL
+682 MKDGLNKEL
-691 AELDMQI
+691 AEIDFQTQQRKQAI
-698 TEKLQVIE
+698 SKAREEE
-706 KERKLLNEAYD
+706 KEASGGKLTNE
-717 KDPSSARNEAAQ
+717 REQ
-729 RMTSEFKGNAGLL
+729 
-742 ARPLIDAAEL
+742 
-752 VKKGW
+752 
-757 EDAGDGIATVFSSQY
+757 VFTTQM
-772 GILDAEGKEIEL
+772 A
-784 LVTPILPNG
+784 N
-793 DVLSP
+793 
-798 QELEDYIYRQLQGA
+798 LE
-812 SDILKSDT
+812 
-820 KKIVIAT
+820 
-827 GVSSD
+827 
-832 GSAGEILHQLQEAY
+832 
-846 YSEDIKFKERQINIE
+846 
-861 QKLVDAK
+861 AK
-868 AAINLKYANE
+868 ANDERIAARKKYAKE
-878 YDKISKQI
+878 YNKISKQI
-886 MDDTLS
+886 TDSALS
-892 DEERKFQDIK
+892 EEERKYQGIK
-902 DKYAEFRKWVETAKE
+902 DKYAEFRKWVETAKA
-917 GGSITLD
+917 GGNITSD
-924 QAGELEGKIKQ
+924 Q
-935 AEENKVLLEKEK
+935 
-947 AWNEYLTKYGTFR
+947 
-960 ERLQATKDEYDR
+960 
-972 KIAGTVTEGERSMLE
+972 
-987 AERDAA
+987 
-993 LADFEVQ
+993 
-1000 ASEWAQQLADMSI
+1000 
-1013 VQLDEMMREAQKK
+1013 
-1026 LEEARKAYDKL
+1026 
-1037 DSSSTS
+1037 
-1043 EAEGLRK
+1043 AEGL
-1050 TIIRL
+1050 
-1055 EAEIKK
+1055 EIKIN
-1061 LKEQLSKASE
+1061 Q
-1071 TAKTGDWGG
+1071 
-1080 MATAFNAIAETT
+1080 AETT
-1092 RNAANGI
+1092 EALKAVVDEYGTAEDKITEIHEKAEKARQVATENGRSDLI
-1099 CEYDEG
+1099 TKITQWEKDQISAIE
-1105 LANVLSTMGD
+1105 
-1115 IAASVGSFASAM
+1115 ASVIEQSDLWKQLLGDLDRMTTDQLQEAINQARQLIANSTNLSIQDTQALLGS
-1127 GNIETSGASFENVMG
+1127 IENAHKKLTMRNP
-1142 GITSGISLATTVIG
+1142 
-1156 GLFNLFKRDDAIE
+1156 FKA
-1169 RTRRQFADLNDEI
+1169 
-1182 IRLKRESEING
+1182 LK
-1193 WEGTIFG
+1193 
-1200 EDAFRNASENMNV
+1200 D
-1213 FTEAYDRYNKTL
+1213 AYDRYRKAVKSGNKDDIASAWADVQTATQRVKKTFSEMIKIVSDLGGALDSDVVDGFNKIDSIVGNAMNAFEGFGKKGKKSTEDIIKGL
-1225 SKIQKRGGKFSFL
+1225 SGV
-1238 TGIKEWESAAESIA
+1238 TGII
-1252 NMSVKTRHGTWFR
+1252 TTIIG
-1265 SAKYESLGSLLP
+1265 
-1277 ELFDDGELNM
+1277 LFDDSARQAEIQAEKNRQLEGTWDSINYQVERYIDLLETAGGSEYLENAEKALSSIQKGIDLTIKSLTDFPTGEVDKITGILKVISFAGGRDINTSLLGVSKEDYETLKQVYEVLQSGDKDAIIALKDNEDLFKLLPKWM
-1287 DALQKFTESDLFGKL
+1287 QDLIDKLIDYDDQLKKTQEDINKDLFQTTTSDMEDAIISWLKNVKDGSDEASEYLEDAMRDALL
-1302 AEENQELI
+1302 
-1310 KDLVDDW
+1310 
-1317 ELYQDAIEATKDYL
+1317 
-1331 SGIFGDLGNT
+1331 
-1341 MTDALVDAFTNGTNA
+1341 
-1356 AESFKDSV
+1356 ESFKIEQLRPRLQEFYKKYAQYADTDQDN
-1364 SGMLGKL
+1364 KL
-1371 AKDMIY
+1371 D
-1377 SIQLAPL
+1377 
-1384 FEEAQKQMLTAMENA
+1384 LTADEI
-1399 SGLSPEKQFEQ
+1399 SKLREEWKD
-1410 YTNIID
+1410 IID
-1416 SLVSSVEG
+1416 WSKEQTEGIRDVIGESSSL
-1424 KQDDVMR
+1424 
-1431 MLEAFREAGNKHNL
+1431 
-1445 DLFTPDNDV
+1445 

>member
-682 MKDGREKEL
+682 MKDGLNKEL
-691 AELDMQI
+691 AEIDFQ
-698 TEKLQVIE
+698 TEQRKQAISKAREEE
-706 KERKLLNEAYD
+706 KEASGGKLTNEREQDFATQMANVEV
-717 KDPSSARNEAAQ
+717 KANNERIAAR
-729 RMTSEFKGNAGLL
+729 M
-742 ARPLIDAAEL
+742 
-752 VKKGW
+752 
-757 EDAGDGIATVFSSQY
+757 
-772 GILDAEGKEIEL
+772 
-784 LVTPILPNG
+784 
-793 DVLSP
+793 
-798 QELEDYIYRQLQGA
+798 
-812 SDILKSDT
+812 
-820 KKIVIAT
+820 
-827 GVSSD
+827 
-832 GSAGEILHQLQEAY
+832 
-846 YSEDIKFKERQINIE
+846 
-861 QKLVDAK
+861 
-868 AAINLKYANE
+868 KYANE

-935 AEENKVLLEKEK
+935 AEENKVLLENEK

-1099 CEYDEG
+1099 REYDEG

-1238 TGIKEWESAAESIA
+1238 TGIKEWDSAAESIA

-1341 MTDALVDAFTNGTNA
+1341 MTDALVDAFANGTNA

-1364 SGMLGKL
+1364 SGMLSKL

-1384 FEEAQKQMLTAMENA
+1384 FEEAQKQMLTVMENA

-1416 SLVSSVEG
+1416 SLVSNVEG

>member
-253 EGVIAGVL
+253 EGIISNVL

-286 AYKAAIMLTVA
+286 TYRAALIATAAIEKVQATITATKAILEQTKMLTRATQAQILFNKAVKANPYVLA
-297 AQRVNMVVMR
+297 AS
-307 EAVLQK
+307 
-313 ALALK
+313 ALV
-318 IGKELTAAQAV
+318 G
-329 EAARMTLVTKGW
+329 LVTLIYQFSDGGYNAA
-341 KALTVA
+341 KAQKDLNES
-347 IKANTVAMLRNP
+347 IANASA
-359 VGLITT
+359 G
-365 AIAALT
+365 AIAEQRELARLKGELEGCT
-371 YGLYKLITADSAQE
+371 EGTKEYEETKKKIIDKFGQYDSSLKQE
-385 AAQKRVNAAMDEY
+385 ALSVQTLTEKYSSLSQAIMDSYNARQY
-398 HQKLDEQK
+398 EQF
-406 SKAESLHSVMNDD
+406 SASQ
-419 VSTAYSKQKAYEDLI
+419 SKQLEETITKNLDKLYNR
-434 KTYPELLKKY
+434 LLKEVG
-444 DEEQIKLMSLVDLTK
+444 DEK
-459 ELNRIND
+459 
-466 ARKERDLEERY
+466 
-477 NNKLAEINRE
+477 
-487 KQYHNTWIGKRDDYA
+487 GA
-502 ELYEL
+502 ELYAKIRDSIISGQEL
-507 EKQLKSFRE
+507 
-516 TMAAAAPAD
+516 D
-525 VKIATL
+525 DDIIAVL
-531 QGNIDEL
+531 DRI
-538 TEQNKEIDRLI
+538 QNKGTIIADSRIDSWIKNIREAQKLADETDA
-549 QEARR
+549 QARR
-554 KAAQGQF
+554 RFGINTPQKQNE
-561 IPYNESEAYLQ
+561 NESPKNEVQNKVA
-572 EQKQSNVKTIASN
+572 
-585 QGQITKLQEG
+585 
-595 GTAVVQNKAYWEN
+595 AVHNKAYWEN

-668 FANDRALEQSRLDI
+668 LANDRALEQSRLDI
-682 MKDGREKEL
+682 MKDGLNKEL
-691 AELDMQI
+691 AEIDFQ
-698 TEKLQVIE
+698 TEQRKQAISKAREEE
-706 KERKLLNEAYD
+706 KEASGGKLTDKREQDFATQMANLEVKANNERIA
-717 KDPSSARNEAAQ
+717 ARE
-729 RMTSEFKGNAGLL
+729 
-742 ARPLIDAAEL
+742 
-752 VKKGW
+752 
-757 EDAGDGIATVFSSQY
+757 
-772 GILDAEGKEIEL
+772 
-784 LVTPILPNG
+784 
-793 DVLSP
+793 
-798 QELEDYIYRQLQGA
+798 
-812 SDILKSDT
+812 
-820 KKIVIAT
+820 
-827 GVSSD
+827 
-832 GSAGEILHQLQEAY
+832 
-846 YSEDIKFKERQINIE
+846 
-861 QKLVDAK
+861 
-868 AAINLKYANE
+868 KYAEE
-878 YDKISKQI
+878 YNKISKQI
-886 MDDTLS
+886 TDSTLS
-892 DEERKFQDIK
+892 EEERKYQSIK
-902 DKYAEFRKWVETAKE
+902 DEYEGFRKWAETAKE
-917 GGSITLD
+917 GGAITPD
-924 QAGELEGKIKQ
+924 QVKELEEKIKQ
-935 AEENKVLLEKEK
+935 AETTKTLKAIVDEYGTAEDKITEIHEK
-947 AWNEYLTKYGTFR
+947 AEKAR
-960 ERLQATKDEYDR
+960 QVATENGRSDLIA
-972 KIAGTVTEGERSMLE
+972 KIAQWEKDQISAIE
-987 AERDAA
+987 ASVIEQSDLWKQLLGDLDRMTTDQLQEAISQARQLIANSTNLSIQDTQA
-993 LADFEVQ
+993 LLGSVENAY
-1000 ASEWAQQLADMSI
+1000 
-1013 VQLDEMMREAQKK
+1013 KK
-1026 LEEARKAYDKL
+1026 L
-1037 DSSSTS
+1037 
-1043 EAEGLRK
+1043 
-1050 TIIRL
+1050 
-1055 EAEIKK
+1055 
-1061 LKEQLSKASE
+1061 
-1071 TAKTGDWGG
+1071 
-1080 MATAFNAIAETT
+1080 TT
-1092 RNAANGI
+1092 RNP
-1099 CEYDEG
+1099 
-1105 LANVLSTMGD
+1105 
-1115 IAASVGSFASAM
+1115 
-1127 GNIETSGASFENVMG
+1127 
-1142 GITSGISLATTVIG
+1142 
-1156 GLFNLFKRDDAIE
+1156 FKA
-1169 RTRRQFADLNDEI
+1169 
-1182 IRLKRESEING
+1182 LK
-1193 WEGTIFG
+1193 
-1200 EDAFRNASENMNV
+1200 D
-1213 FTEAYDRYNKTL
+1213 AYDRYHKALKSENKDGVTSAWADVQTATQSVKSNISEITQIASSLGGILGNEVGDGISKVGSLTNDLITVFEGFGGGGASTPGGIMAWVQAGMNVATTIIGLFDDSARQAEIQAEKNRQLEGTWDSINYQVERYIDLLETAGGSEYFENAEKAL
-1225 SKIQKRGGKFSFL
+1225 SSIQKGIDLAIQSLTDFPTVAADKFTHALRVISSSSFGEKVRPSVL
-1238 TGIKEWESAAESIA
+1238 GITQEEYEALKRISKVLQSGDKDAIIALKENEDFW
-1252 NMSVKTRHGTWFR
+1252 K
-1265 SAKYESLGSLLP
+1265 LLP
-1277 ELFDDGELNM
+1277 EWIQQGIDKLIDYDDQLKKTQEDINKDLFQTTTSDMEDAIISWLKNVKDGSDEASEYLEDAM
-1287 DALQKFTESDLFGKL
+1287 RDALL
-1302 AEENQELI
+1302 
-1310 KDLVDDW
+1310 
-1317 ELYQDAIEATKDYL
+1317 
-1331 SGIFGDLGNT
+1331 
-1341 MTDALVDAFTNGTNA
+1341 
-1356 AESFKDSV
+1356 ESFKIEQLRPRLQEFYKKYAQYADTDQDN
-1364 SGMLGKL
+1364 KL
-1371 AKDMIY
+1371 D
-1377 SIQLAPL
+1377 
-1384 FEEAQKQMLTAMENA
+1384 LTADEI
-1399 SGLSPEKQFEQ
+1399 SKLREEWKD
-1410 YTNIID
+1410 IID
-1416 SLVSSVEG
+1416 WSKEQTEGIRDVIGESSSL
-1424 KQDDVMR
+1424 
-1431 MLEAFREAGNKHNL
+1431 
-1445 DLFTPDNDV
+1445 
-1454 SAQTA
+1454 SAQAA

>member
-125 EDITG
+125 EDVTG

-595 GTAVVQNKAYWEN
+595 GTAAVQNKAYWEN

-668 FANDRALEQSRLDI
+668 LANDRALEQSRLDI
-682 MKDGREKEL
+682 MKEGLDKEL
-691 AELDMQI
+691 AEIDFQ
-698 TEKLQVIE
+698 TEQRKQAISKAREEE
-706 KERKLLNEAYD
+706 KEASGGKLTNEREQDFATQMANLEV
-717 KDPSSARNEAAQ
+717 KANNERIAAR
-729 RMTSEFKGNAGLL
+729 M
-742 ARPLIDAAEL
+742 
-752 VKKGW
+752 
-757 EDAGDGIATVFSSQY
+757 
-772 GILDAEGKEIEL
+772 
-784 LVTPILPNG
+784 
-793 DVLSP
+793 
-798 QELEDYIYRQLQGA
+798 
-812 SDILKSDT
+812 
-820 KKIVIAT
+820 
-827 GVSSD
+827 
-832 GSAGEILHQLQEAY
+832 
-846 YSEDIKFKERQINIE
+846 
-861 QKLVDAK
+861 
-868 AAINLKYANE
+868 KYANE

-972 KIAGTVTEGERSMLE
+972 KIARTVTEGERSMLE

-1099 CEYDEG
+1099 REYDEG

-1238 TGIKEWESAAESIA
+1238 TGIKEWDSAAESIA

-1302 AEENQELI
+1302 AGENQELI

-1341 MTDALVDAFTNGTNA
+1341 MTDALVDAFANGTNA

>member
-125 EDITG
+125 EDVTG

-276 ILVPLVATYG
+276 ILIPLVATYG
-286 AYKAAIMLTVA
+286 AYRAALIATAAIEKVQATITATKAILEQTKMLTRATQAQILFNKAVKANPYVLAASALGALVSVIWRFSNRAKEAAKNAEGLARVNRQVAEQTDAEVARIKSLQDILSDTNAAYSARKKALDDLKSIVPSYHANLTEEGSLINNNTAALKAYITEFERLVKLQA
-297 AQRVNMVVMR
+297 AQ
-307 EAVLQK
+307 
-313 ALALK
+313 
-318 IGKELTAAQAV
+318 
-329 EAARMTLVTKGW
+329 
-341 KALTVA
+341 
-347 IKANTVAMLRNP
+347 
-359 VGLITT
+359 
-365 AIAALT
+365 
-371 YGLYKLITADSAQE
+371 
-385 AAQKRVNAAMDEY
+385 
-398 HQKLDEQK
+398 
-406 SKAESLHSVMNDD
+406 
-419 VSTAYSKQKAYEDLI
+419 
-434 KTYPELLKKY
+434 
-444 DEEQIKLMSLVDLTK
+444 
-459 ELNRIND
+459 
-466 ARKERDLEERY
+466 
-477 NNKLAEINRE
+477 
-487 KQYHNTWIGKRDDYA
+487 
-502 ELYEL
+502 
-507 EKQLKSFRE
+507 
-516 TMAAAAPAD
+516 
-525 VKIATL
+525 
-531 QGNIDEL
+531 DEL
-538 TEQNKEIDRLI
+538 TEAYKKQRQLQKELTKYEHDLA
-549 QEARR
+549 EARQYNSLV
-554 KAAQGQF
+554 AQPSVSAKVGTSGLQAISMGAGSGVAKPTAEIENQIERIKSEISATNDIINELNNEITNTSF
-561 IPYNESEAYLQ
+561 EEEASKTILSAIQNLTDAQNAYNEAVKAWEAAV
-572 EQKQSNVKTIASN
+572 SDGSDISVVKE
-585 QGQITKLQEG
+585 K
-595 GTAVVQNKAYWEN
+595 
-608 LKKEAQG
+608 QG
-615 AIDAMDISL
+615 AVDA
-624 KGTAEWK
+624 AK
-631 KLEAQIVE
+631 KALDEAR
-639 YDAKIKQFNTSDKTV
+639 
-654 KSVSDA
+654 
-660 QKKLAELI
+660 KLAGVDEKTKKAVTKSQKELANLVL
-668 FANDRALEQSRLDI
+668 ANDRALEQSRLDI
-682 MKDGREKEL
+682 MKEGLDKEL
-691 AELDMQI
+691 AEIDFQ
-698 TEKLQVIE
+698 TEQRKQAISKAREEE
-706 KERKLLNEAYD
+706 KEASGGKLTNE
-717 KDPSSARNEAAQ
+717 REQ
-729 RMTSEFKGNAGLL
+729 
-742 ARPLIDAAEL
+742 
-752 VKKGW
+752 
-757 EDAGDGIATVFSSQY
+757 VFTTQM
-772 GILDAEGKEIEL
+772 A
-784 LVTPILPNG
+784 N
-793 DVLSP
+793 
-798 QELEDYIYRQLQGA
+798 LE
-812 SDILKSDT
+812 
-820 KKIVIAT
+820 
-827 GVSSD
+827 
-832 GSAGEILHQLQEAY
+832 
-846 YSEDIKFKERQINIE
+846 
-861 QKLVDAK
+861 AK
-868 AAINLKYANE
+868 ANDERIAARKKYAKE
-878 YDKISKQI
+878 YNKISKQI

-1099 CEYDEG
+1099 REYDEG

-1238 TGIKEWESAAESIA
+1238 TGIKEWDSAAESIA

-1302 AEENQELI
+1302 AGENQELI

-1341 MTDALVDAFTNGTNA
+1341 MTDALVDAFANGTNA

>member
-66 AATRGEFQQLEVAFT
+66 ATTRGEFQQLEVAFT
-81 TLLQSKEKADALMS
+81 TLLQNKEKADALMAE
-95 QMVDLA
+95 MVDLA

-286 AYKAAIMLTVA
+286 TYRAALIATAAIEKVQATITATKAILEQTKMLTRATQAQILFNKAVKANPYVLAASALVGLVSVIWRFSNRAKEAAKNAEGLARVNRQVAEQTDAEVARIKSLQDILSDTNAAYSARKKALDDLKSIVPSYHANLTEEGSLINNNTAALKAYITEFERLVKLQA
-297 AQRVNMVVMR
+297 AQ
-307 EAVLQK
+307 
-313 ALALK
+313 
-318 IGKELTAAQAV
+318 
-329 EAARMTLVTKGW
+329 
-341 KALTVA
+341 
-347 IKANTVAMLRNP
+347 
-359 VGLITT
+359 
-365 AIAALT
+365 
-371 YGLYKLITADSAQE
+371 
-385 AAQKRVNAAMDEY
+385 
-398 HQKLDEQK
+398 
-406 SKAESLHSVMNDD
+406 
-419 VSTAYSKQKAYEDLI
+419 
-434 KTYPELLKKY
+434 
-444 DEEQIKLMSLVDLTK
+444 
-459 ELNRIND
+459 
-466 ARKERDLEERY
+466 
-477 NNKLAEINRE
+477 
-487 KQYHNTWIGKRDDYA
+487 
-502 ELYEL
+502 
-507 EKQLKSFRE
+507 
-516 TMAAAAPAD
+516 
-525 VKIATL
+525 
-531 QGNIDEL
+531 DEL
-538 TEQNKEIDRLI
+538 TEAYKKQRQLQKELTKYEHDLA
-549 QEARR
+549 EARQYNSLV
-554 KAAQGQF
+554 AQPSVSAKVGTSGLQAISMGAGSGVAKPTAEIENQIERIKSEISATNDIINELNNEITNTSF
-561 IPYNESEAYLQ
+561 EEEASKTILSAIQNLTDAQNAYNEAVKAWEAAV
-572 EQKQSNVKTIASN
+572 SDGSDISVVKE
-585 QGQITKLQEG
+585 K
-595 GTAVVQNKAYWEN
+595 
-608 LKKEAQG
+608 QG
-615 AIDAMDISL
+615 AVDA
-624 KGTAEWK
+624 AK
-631 KLEAQIVE
+631 KALDEAR
-639 YDAKIKQFNTSDKTV
+639 
-654 KSVSDA
+654 
-660 QKKLAELI
+660 KLAGVDEKTKKAVTKSQKELADLVL
-668 FANDRALEQSRLDI
+668 ANDLALEQSRLDI

-868 AAINLKYANE
+868 AAINLKYAEE
-878 YDKISKQI
+878 YNKISKQI
-886 MDDTLS
+886 TDSTLS
-892 DEERKFQDIK
+892 EEERKYQSIK
-902 DKYAEFRKWVETAKE
+902 DEYEGFRKWAETAKE
-917 GGSITLD
+917 GGGITPD
-924 QAGELEGKIKQ
+924 QVKELEEKIKQ
-935 AEENKVLLEKEK
+935 AETTKTLKAIVDEYGTAEDKITEIHEK
-947 AWNEYLTKYGTFR
+947 AEKARQVATENGRSDLIAKITQWEKDQISAIEASVIEQSDLWKQLLGDLDRMTTDQ
-960 ERLQATKDEYDR
+960 LQEAINQAR
-972 KIAGTVTEGERSMLE
+972 QLIANSTNLSIQDTQ
-987 AERDAA
+987 A
-993 LADFEVQ
+993 L
-1000 ASEWAQQLADMSI
+1000 LGSI
-1013 VQLDEMMREAQKK
+1013 ENAYKK
-1026 LEEARKAYDKL
+1026 L
-1037 DSSSTS
+1037 
-1043 EAEGLRK
+1043 
-1050 TIIRL
+1050 
-1055 EAEIKK
+1055 
-1061 LKEQLSKASE
+1061 
-1071 TAKTGDWGG
+1071 
-1080 MATAFNAIAETT
+1080 TT
-1092 RNAANGI
+1092 RNP
-1099 CEYDEG
+1099 
-1105 LANVLSTMGD
+1105 
-1115 IAASVGSFASAM
+1115 
-1127 GNIETSGASFENVMG
+1127 
-1142 GITSGISLATTVIG
+1142 
-1156 GLFNLFKRDDAIE
+1156 FKA
-1169 RTRRQFADLNDEI
+1169 
-1182 IRLKRESEING
+1182 LK
-1193 WEGTIFG
+1193 
-1200 EDAFRNASENMNV
+1200 D
-1213 FTEAYDRYNKTL
+1213 AYDRYHKALKSENKDGVTSAWADVQTATQSVKSNISEITQIASSLGGILGNEVGDGISKVGSLTNDLITVFEGFGGGGASTPGGIMAWVQAGMNVATTIIGLFDDSARQAEIQAEKNRQLEGTWDSINYQVERYIDLLETAGGSEYFENAEKAL
-1225 SKIQKRGGKFSFL
+1225 SSIQKGIDLAIKSLTDFPTVAADKFTHALRVISSSSFGEKVRPSVL
-1238 TGIKEWESAAESIA
+1238 GITQEEYEALKRISKVLQSGDKDAIIALKENEDFW
-1252 NMSVKTRHGTWFR
+1252 K
-1265 SAKYESLGSLLP
+1265 LLP
-1277 ELFDDGELNM
+1277 EWIQQGIDKLIDYDDQLKKTQEDINKDLFQTTTSDMEDAVISWLKNVKDGSDEASEYLEDAM
-1287 DALQKFTESDLFGKL
+1287 RDALL
-1302 AEENQELI
+1302 
-1310 KDLVDDW
+1310 
-1317 ELYQDAIEATKDYL
+1317 
-1331 SGIFGDLGNT
+1331 
-1341 MTDALVDAFTNGTNA
+1341 
-1356 AESFKDSV
+1356 ESFKIEQLRPRLQEFYKKYAQYADTDQDN
-1364 SGMLGKL
+1364 KL
-1371 AKDMIY
+1371 D
-1377 SIQLAPL
+1377 
-1384 FEEAQKQMLTAMENA
+1384 LTADEI
-1399 SGLSPEKQFEQ
+1399 SKLREEWKD
-1410 YTNIID
+1410 IID
-1416 SLVSSVEG
+1416 WSKAQTEGIRDVIGESSSL
-1424 KQDDVMR
+1424 
-1431 MLEAFREAGNKHNL
+1431 
-1445 DLFTPDNDV
+1445 